1 MKKITKRLT
10 AAAMAAVMA
19 ATVTAVSLTNA
30 SATKNPDD
38 TYTQSRGVE
47 AKAYRFAMPGC
58 WQSDYWRQNENC
70 AGIYW
75 WTGADTPGT
84 VYSHD
89 WPGYKMSKVSE
100 AGVDNL
106 YSSPVPADAY
116 MIIINNHIDG
126 GMPGQP
132 NFLQER
138 FDAAC
143 NTNDTQSVYYAFM
156 ESPYYTKDLWKY
168 VWDKAADE
176 VGRTID
182 WSDDETR
189 MTSEEA
195 TQISNIYDELQEA
208 VEDDD
213 FVLDIPEF
221 GQYAKNFYVEMENGD
236 GIAQSFDNMVYV
248 VNLDPNTNVISTTIT
263 PEGKITYGGDWFFYY
278 GNGEYGTWPTKEL
291 LAEHTGIIFDDNGNP
306 VLPFGSDMVIDEYG
320 TINRVVTTRDGI
332 QQKLMVA
339 GNFTGKYYSDIP
351 TPDVP
356 STCSVTTTPYE
367 HPVGGKIYFEVN
379 PDLWKNFNT
388 ITLYIYE
395 HNGDALITWGSKK
408 GKMTDEGN
416 YLWSFDFDAKGIEL
430 YPSKQYG
437 IIFTADW
444 GVQTCDIIFDTS
456 IIGDTAYCTGNMVE
470 NNVDSN
476 KKSCDVRWKNAD
488 PEIYAPPV
496 CITAIGN
503 IVGEAL
509 WAGTTYYDM
518 LVNFIKS
525 DGPDGLANALKY
537 NGKTAQQTLDDI
549 SDRWGLSSDDVER
562 AIREAGKEGNVDWR
576 NPNAPT
582 IPTNNSTD
590 ITSGFSFAKLDDG
603 TLMITDCTLQK
614 AYITI
619 PAVARVRVSNYDESV
634 GSQDITEPWFEPTT
648 EPPEQIERYEPTT
661 AVPTTEVPATA
672 APMTYP
678 QPITSPAT
686 YVMATTVPQSST
698 ILPRYRIEELPV
710 SAIGDWAF
718 ANNKYVETVEIPDS
732 IKKIGK
738 GAFYNCVKLQSI
750 TIPEGVTALSANT
763 FEKCLYLEEVN
774 LGSKLKSIGDEA
786 YYDCRRLRTLDIPAS
801 VTEIGEEAFTNCRSL
816 TNLTIPDGVKKLG
829 DENSVGY
836 GMFENCKN
844 LSWITVPASVDY
856 INPDTFDGCGSLT
869 ICGEK
874 NSAAQEFASNNNI
887 LFRVI
892 NEPDCMVGD
901 INGNG
906 TVTIDDATM
915 VQKAVA
921 EMVVLTGTQTL
932 AADADGDG
940 VVNINDATMIQKYIA
955 ELVDHLG

>member
-1 MKKITKRLT
+1 MKKITKRIT
-10 AAAMAAVMA
+10 AAATAAVMA
-19 ATVTAVSLTNA
+19 VTVTAVSLTNA

-38 TYTQSRGVE
+38 TYTPSPRVE
-47 AKAYRFAMPGC
+47 AKTYRFAMPGC

-75 WTGADTPGT
+75 WTGADTPGE
-84 VYSHD
+84 VYSHG
-89 WPGYKMSKVSE
+89 WPGYKMSKAAE

-106 YSSPVPADAY
+106 YSSPVPADAN

-168 VWDKAADE
+168 AWDKAADE

-195 TQISNIYDELQEA
+195 TQISDIYDELLEA
-208 VEDDD
+208 VDDDD

-221 GQYAKNFYVEMENGD
+221 GNYAKNFYVETENGD

-248 VNLDPNTNVISTTIT
+248 VNLDPNTINISTTLI
-263 PEGKITYGGDWFFYY
+263 PEGKITYSGDWFFYY

-291 LAEHTGIIFDDNGNP
+291 LEEHTGIFFDGNGNP
-306 VLPFGSDMVIDEYG
+306 VLPEGSDMVVDQYG
-320 TINRVVTTRDGI
+320 TINRVVTTRDGV

-339 GNFTGKYYSDIP
+339 GNFSHDCYTNNPTVPEPTGSN
-351 TPDVP
+351 PDQP
-356 STCSVTTTPYE
+356 SYPSYNPPQGQPGTYLGTNS
-367 HPVGGKIYFEVN
+367 IYFYVN
-379 PDLWKNFNT
+379 DNLWKNFNN
-388 ITLYIYE
+388 ITMYIYE
-395 HNGDALITWGSKK
+395 HNGDACITWGSKK
-408 GKMTDEGN
+408 GNMTNCGN
-416 YLWSFDFDAKGIEL
+416 GFWGFDFDAKGIEL
-430 YPSKQYG
+430 DPSKQYG

-456 IIGDTAYCTGNMVE
+456 IMGDTAYCIANMVE

-476 KKSCDVRWKNAD
+476 KKSYDVRWKNAD
-488 PEIYAPPV
+488 PQKYAPPV

-525 DGPDGLANALKY
+525 DGPDGLENALRY

-549 SDRWGLSSDDVER
+549 SDRWGLSSDDVEK
-562 AIREAGKEGNVDWR
+562 AIRESGKTVDWD
-576 NPNAPT
+576 
-582 IPTNNSTD
+582 NSN
-590 ITSGFSFAKLDDG
+590 SGSSSSGSSSSSGTWSNLLSFTVKVDG
-603 TLMITDCTLQK
+603 TLELTNCSGKID
-614 AYITI
+614 
-619 PAVARVRVSNYDESV
+619 
-634 GSQDITEPWFEPTT
+634 
-648 EPPEQIERYEPTT
+648 
-661 AVPTTEVPATA
+661 EVPAV
-672 APMTYP
+672 YP
-678 QPITSPAT
+678 ENIRYSVNNPFATGNEVIDYKNTPVTS
-686 YVMATTVPQSST
+686 
-698 ILPRYRIEELPV
+698 
-710 SAIGDWAF
+710 IGDWAF

-774 LGSKLKSIGDEA
+774 LGSQLKSIGDEA
-786 YYDCRRLRTLDIPAS
+786 FYDCRRLRTLDIPAS

-816 TNLTIPDGVKKLG
+816 TNLNIPDGVKKLG

-844 LSWITVPASVDY
+844 LSQITVPASVSY

>member
-1 MKKITKRLT
+1 MKKITKRIT
-10 AAAMAAVMA
+10 AAATAAVMA
-19 ATVTAVSLTNA
+19 VTVTAVSLTNA

-38 TYTQSRGVE
+38 TYTPSRGVE
-47 AKAYRFAMPGC
+47 AKTYRFAMPGC

-75 WTGADTPGT
+75 WTGADTPGSVFT
-84 VYSHD
+84 HD
-89 WPGYKMSKVSE
+89 WPGYKMTRVAE
-100 AGVDNL
+100 AGVENL
-106 YSSPVPADAY
+106 YSSPVPADANQ
-116 MIIINNHIDG
+116 IIINNHIDG
-126 GMPGQP
+126 GMPGTEG
-132 NFLQER
+132 FLQER

-143 NTNDTQSVYYAFM
+143 QINDTQSVYYAFM

-168 VWDKAADE
+168 AWDKAADE

-195 TQISNIYDELQEA
+195 TQISDIYDELLEA
-208 VEDDD
+208 VDDDD

-221 GQYAKNFYVEMENGD
+221 GNYAKNFYVETENGD

-248 VNLDPNTNVISTTIT
+248 VNLDPNTINISTTLI
-263 PEGKITYGGDWFFYY
+263 PEGKITYSGDWFFYY

-291 LAEHTGIIFDDNGNP
+291 LAEHTGITFDGNGSP
-306 VLPFGSDMVIDEYG
+306 VLPEGSDMVVDDYG
-320 TINRVVTTRDGI
+320 TINRVVTTRDGV

-351 TPDVP
+351 TPDVPSTGGNSTPYEP

-379 PDLWKNFNT
+379 PDLWKNFKI
-388 ITLYIYE
+388 ITMYLYE

-408 GKMTDEGN
+408 GNMIYEGN
-416 YLWSFDFDAKGIEL
+416 NIWSFDFGAKGIGL

-456 IIGDTAYCTGNMVE
+456 IMGDTAYCTGDLVE
-470 NNVDSN
+470 NSVDSN
-476 KKSCDVRWKNAD
+476 KRSYDVRWKNAD
-488 PEIYAPPV
+488 PEKYAPPV

-503 IVGEAL
+503 IIGNAY
-509 WAGTTYYDM
+509 WAGTTPYDM

-525 DGPDGLANALKY
+525 DGADGLNNALKY

-549 SDRWGLSSDDVER
+549 SDRWGLSSDDVEK
-562 AIREAGKEGNVDWR
+562 AIRESGKTVDWD
-576 NPNAPT
+576 
-582 IPTNNSTD
+582 NSN
-590 ITSGFSFAKLDDG
+590 SGSSSSGSSSSGTAAWSNLLSFTVKVDG
-603 TLMITDCTLQK
+603 TLELTNCSGKID
-614 AYITI
+614 
-619 PAVARVRVSNYDESV
+619 
-634 GSQDITEPWFEPTT
+634 
-648 EPPEQIERYEPTT
+648 
-661 AVPTTEVPATA
+661 EVPAV
-672 APMTYP
+672 YP
-678 QPITSPAT
+678 ENIRYSVNNPFATGNEVIDYKNTPVTS
-686 YVMATTVPQSST
+686 
-698 ILPRYRIEELPV
+698 
-710 SAIGDWAF
+710 IGDWAF

-774 LGSKLKSIGDEA
+774 LGSQLKSIGDEA
-786 YYDCRRLRTLDIPAS
+786 FYDCRRLRTLDIPAS

>member
-1 MKKITKRLT
+1 MKKITKRIT
-10 AAAMAAVMA
+10 AAATAAVMA
-19 ATVTAVSLTNA
+19 VTVTAVSLTNA

-38 TYTQSRGVE
+38 TYTPSRGVE
-47 AKAYRFAMPGC
+47 AKTYRFAMPGC

-75 WTGADTPGT
+75 WTGADTPGSVFT
-84 VYSHD
+84 HD
-89 WPGYKMSKVSE
+89 WPGYKMTRVAE
-100 AGVDNL
+100 AGVENL
-106 YSSPVPADAY
+106 YSSPVPADAN
-116 MIIINNHIDG
+116 MIVINNHIDG

-168 VWDKAADE
+168 AWDKAADE

-195 TQISNIYDELQEA
+195 TQISDIYDELLEA
-208 VEDDD
+208 VDDDD

-221 GQYAKNFYVEMENGD
+221 GNYAKNFYVETENGD

-248 VNLDPNTNVISTTIT
+248 VNLDPNTINISTTLI

-291 LAEHTGIIFDDNGNP
+291 LEEHTGIFFDGNGNP
-306 VLPFGSDMVIDEYG
+306 VLREGSDMVVDDYG
-320 TINRVVTTRDGI
+320 TINRVVTTRDGV

-339 GNFTGKYYSDIP
+339 GNFSHDYYTNNPTVPEPTGSN
-351 TPDVP
+351 PDQP
-356 STCSVTTTPYE
+356 SYPSYNPPQGQPGTYLGTNS
-367 HPVGGKIYFEVN
+367 IYFYVN
-379 PDLWKNFNT
+379 DNLWKNFNN
-388 ITLYIYE
+388 ITMYIYE
-395 HNGDALITWGSKK
+395 HNGDACITWGSKK
-408 GKMTDEGN
+408 GNMTNCGN
-416 YLWSFDFDAKGIEL
+416 GFWGFDFDAKGIEL
-430 YPSKQYG
+430 DPSKQYG

-456 IIGDTAYCTGNMVE
+456 IMGDTAYCIANMVE

-476 KKSCDVRWKNAD
+476 KKSYDVRWKNAD
-488 PEIYAPPV
+488 PQKYAPPV

-525 DGPDGLANALKY
+525 DGADGLANALRY

-549 SDRWGLSSDDVER
+549 SDRWGLSSDDVEK
-562 AIREAGKEGNVDWR
+562 AIRESGKTVDWD
-576 NPNAPT
+576 
-582 IPTNNSTD
+582 NSN
-590 ITSGFSFAKLDDG
+590 SGSSSSGSSSSGSGSSGTAAWSNLLSFTVKVDG
-603 TLMITDCTLQK
+603 TLELTNCSGKID
-614 AYITI
+614 
-619 PAVARVRVSNYDESV
+619 
-634 GSQDITEPWFEPTT
+634 
-648 EPPEQIERYEPTT
+648 
-661 AVPTTEVPATA
+661 EVPAV
-672 APMTYP
+672 YP
-678 QPITSPAT
+678 ENIRYSVNNPFATGNEVIDYKNTPVTS
-686 YVMATTVPQSST
+686 
-698 ILPRYRIEELPV
+698 
-710 SAIGDWAF
+710 IGDWAF

-774 LGSKLKSIGDEA
+774 LGSQLKSIGDEA
-786 YYDCRRLRTLDIPAS
+786 FYDCRRLRTLDIPAS

-844 LSWITVPASVDY
+844 LSEITIPASVSY

>member
-1 MKKITKRLT
+1 MKKITKRIT
-10 AAAMAAVMA
+10 AAATAAVMA
-19 ATVTAVSLTNA
+19 VTVTAVSLTNA

-38 TYTQSRGVE
+38 TYTPSRGVE
-47 AKAYRFAMPGC
+47 AKTYRFAMPGC

-75 WTGADTPGT
+75 WTGADTPGSVFT
-84 VYSHD
+84 HD
-89 WPGYKMSKVSE
+89 WPGYKMTRVAE
-100 AGVDNL
+100 AGVENL
-106 YSSPVPADAY
+106 YSSPVPADANQ
-116 MIIINNHIDG
+116 IIINNHIDG
-126 GMPGQP
+126 GMPGTEG
-132 NFLQER
+132 FLQER

-143 NTNDTQSVYYAFM
+143 QINDTQSVYYAFM

-168 VWDKAADE
+168 AWDKAADE

-195 TQISNIYDELQEA
+195 TQISDIYDELLEA
-208 VEDDD
+208 VDDDD

-221 GQYAKNFYVEMENGD
+221 GNYAKNFYVETENGD
-236 GIAQSFDNMVYV
+236 GVAQSFDNMVYV
-248 VNLDPNTNVISTTIT
+248 VNLDPNTNIISTTIT
-263 PEGKITYGGDWFFYY
+263 PEGKVTYSGEWFFYY

-291 LAEHTGIIFDDNGNP
+291 LAEHTGITFDDYGNP
-306 VLPFGSDMVIDEYG
+306 VLPENSDMVVDEYG
-320 TINRVVTTRDGI
+320 TINRVVTTRDGV

-339 GNFTGKYYSDIP
+339 GNFSHDCYTNNPTVPEPTGSN
-351 TPDVP
+351 PDQP
-356 STCSVTTTPYE
+356 SYPSYNPPQGQPGTYLGTNS
-367 HPVGGKIYFEVN
+367 IYFYVN
-379 PDLWKNFNT
+379 DNLWKNFNN
-388 ITLYIYE
+388 ITMYIYE
-395 HNGDALITWGSKK
+395 HNGDACITWGSKK
-408 GKMTDEGN
+408 GNMTNCGN
-416 YLWSFDFDAKGIEL
+416 GFWGFDFDAKGIEL
-430 YPSKQYG
+430 DPSKQYG

-456 IIGDTAYCTGNMVE
+456 IMGDTAYCIANMVE

-476 KKSCDVRWKNAD
+476 KKSYDVRWKNAD
-488 PEIYAPPV
+488 PQKYAPPV

-525 DGPDGLANALKY
+525 DGPDGLENALRY

-549 SDRWGLSSDDVER
+549 SDRWGLSSDDVEK
-562 AIREAGKEGNVDWR
+562 AIRESGKTVDWD
-576 NPNAPT
+576 
-582 IPTNNSTD
+582 NSN
-590 ITSGFSFAKLDDG
+590 SGSSSSGSSSSSGTWSNLLSFTVKVDG
-603 TLMITDCTLQK
+603 TLELTNCSGKID
-614 AYITI
+614 
-619 PAVARVRVSNYDESV
+619 
-634 GSQDITEPWFEPTT
+634 
-648 EPPEQIERYEPTT
+648 
-661 AVPTTEVPATA
+661 EVPAV
-672 APMTYP
+672 YP
-678 QPITSPAT
+678 ENIRYSVNNPFATGNEVIDYKNTPVTS
-686 YVMATTVPQSST
+686 
-698 ILPRYRIEELPV
+698 
-710 SAIGDWAF
+710 IGDWAF

-774 LGSKLKSIGDEA
+774 LGSQLKSIGDEA
-786 YYDCRRLRTLDIPAS
+786 FYDCRRLRTLDIPAS

>member
-1 MKKITKRLT
+1 MKKITKRIT
-10 AAAMAAVMA
+10 AAATAAVMA
-19 ATVTAVSLTNA
+19 VTVTAVSLTNA

-38 TYTQSRGVE
+38 TYTPSQGVE
-47 AKAYRFAMPGC
+47 AKTYRFAMPGC
-58 WQSDYWRQNENC
+58 WQSDYWSWNENC

-75 WTGADTPGT
+75 WTGHDTPGT
-84 VYSHD
+84 VFSHD

-106 YSSPVPADAY
+106 YSSPVPADAN

-126 GMPGQP
+126 GMPRTEG
-132 NFLQER
+132 FLQER
-138 FDAAC
+138 YDGAC
-143 NTNDTQSVYYAFM
+143 QSIEIPAQYYAFM

-176 VGRTID
+176 VGMERVY
-182 WSDDETR
+182 WSDDETQ
-189 MTSEEA
+189 MTLKEA
-195 TQISNIYDELQEA
+195 TQISNIYDELLDWE
-208 VEDDD
+208 VE
-213 FVLDIPEF
+213 LDIPEF

-236 GIAQSFDNMVYV
+236 GITQSFDNMVYV
-248 VNLDPNTNVISTTIT
+248 VNLDPNTMTISTTIT

-291 LAEHTGIIFDDNGNP
+291 LAEHTGIIFDGNGSP
-306 VLPFGSDMVIDEYG
+306 VLPEGSDMVIDEYG
-320 TINRVVTTRDGI
+320 TINRVVTTRDGVRK
-332 QQKLMVA
+332 KLMVA
-339 GNFTGKYYSDIP
+339 GNFSGKYSSDL
-351 TPDVP
+351 TPYVP
-356 STCSVTTTPYE
+356 STTGGIATPDE
-367 HPVGGKIYFEVN
+367 PSVGGKIYFRVN
-379 PDLWKNFNT
+379 PDLWEHFNT
-388 ITLYIYE
+388 ITMYLYE
-395 HNGDALITWGSKK
+395 HNGNALITWGSKN
-408 GKMTDEGN
+408 GNMTNEGN
-416 YLWSFDFDAKGIEL
+416 YIWSFDFNAKGIGL

-437 IIFTADW
+437 IIFTGDW

-456 IIGDTAYCTGNMVE
+456 IMGDTAYCTGNMVE
-470 NNVDSN
+470 NNVDFN
-476 KKSCDVRWKNAD
+476 KKSYDVRWKNAD
-488 PEIYAPPV
+488 PQKYAPPV
-496 CITAIGN
+496 SITALGNVIGN
-503 IVGEAL
+503 AY
-509 WAGTTYYDM
+509 WADTTPYDM
-518 LVNFIKS
+518 LLNFIKS
-525 DGPDGLANALKY
+525 DGKDGLANALRY
-537 NGKTAQQTLDDI
+537 NRKTAQKTLDDAAAAL
-549 SDRWGLSSDDVER
+549 GLSAEDVER
-562 AIREAGKEGNVDWR
+562 AIEESGKDIDW
-576 NPNAPT
+576 NGKDVGT
-582 IPTNNSTD
+582 ITKN
-590 ITSGFSFAKLDDG
+590 GFSYIRLDDG
-603 TLMITDCTLQK
+603 TYMITDYSKLSTK
-614 AYITI
+614 IKI
-619 PAVARVRVSNYDESV
+619 PATIRVLADDDDDTV
-634 GSQDITEPWFEPTT
+634 GSYYEEPTT
-648 EPPEQIERYEPTT
+648 EPPEPTTVPPTTAPPTTVPYEPITTVVPYEPTT
-661 AVPTTEVPATA
+661 AAPTTSPKPAYKDA
-672 APMTYP
+672 
-678 QPITSPAT
+678 
-686 YVMATTVPQSST
+686 V
-698 ILPRYRIEELPV
+698 V

-786 YYDCRRLRTLDIPAS
+786 FYDCRRLRTLDIPAS
-801 VTEIGEEAFTNCRSL
+801 VKNIGEEAFTNCRSL
-816 TNLTIPDGVKKLG
+816 TSLTIPDGVKKLG

-844 LSWITVPASVDY
+844 LSQITVPASVSY

-906 TVTIDDATM
+906 TVSIDDATM

-921 EMVVLTGTQTL
+921 EMVVLTGAQTL

>member
-1 MKKITKRLT
+1 MKKITKRIT
-10 AAAMAAVMA
+10 AAATAAVMA
-19 ATVTAVSLTNA
+19 VTVTAVSLTNA

-38 TYTQSRGVE
+38 TYTPSRGVE
-47 AKAYRFAMPGC
+47 AKTYRFAMPGC

-75 WTGADTPGT
+75 WTGADTPGSVFT
-84 VYSHD
+84 HD
-89 WPGYKMSKVSE
+89 WPGYKMTRVAE
-100 AGVDNL
+100 AGVENL
-106 YSSPVPADAY
+106 YSSPVPADANQ
-116 MIIINNHIDG
+116 IIINNHIDG
-126 GMPGQP
+126 GMPGTEG
-132 NFLQER
+132 FLQER

-143 NTNDTQSVYYAFM
+143 QINDTQSVYYAFM

-168 VWDKAADE
+168 AWDKAADE

-195 TQISNIYDELQEA
+195 TQISDIYDELLEA
-208 VEDDD
+208 VDDDD

-221 GQYAKNFYVEMENGD
+221 GNYAKNFYVETENGD

-248 VNLDPNTNVISTTIT
+248 VNLDPNTINISTTLI
-263 PEGKITYGGDWFFYY
+263 PEGKITYSGDWFFYY

-291 LAEHTGIIFDDNGNP
+291 LAEHTGITFDGNGSP
-306 VLPFGSDMVIDEYG
+306 VLPEGSDMVVDDYG
-320 TINRVVTTRDGI
+320 TINRVVTTRDGV

-339 GNFTGKYYSDIP
+339 GNFSHDYYTNNPTVPEPTGSN
-351 TPDVP
+351 PDQP
-356 STCSVTTTPYE
+356 SYPSYNPPQGQPGTYLGTNS
-367 HPVGGKIYFEVN
+367 IYFYVN
-379 PDLWKNFNT
+379 DNLWKNFNN
-388 ITLYIYE
+388 ITMYIYE
-395 HNGDALITWGSKK
+395 HNGDACITWGSKK
-408 GKMTDEGN
+408 GNMTNCGN
-416 YLWSFDFDAKGIEL
+416 GFWGFDFDAKGIEL
-430 YPSKQYG
+430 DPSKQYG

-456 IIGDTAYCTGNMVE
+456 IMGDTAYCTGDLVE
-470 NNVDSN
+470 NSVDSN
-476 KKSCDVRWKNAD
+476 KRSYDVRWKNAD
-488 PEIYAPPV
+488 PEKYAPPV

-503 IVGEAL
+503 IIGNAY
-509 WAGTTYYDM
+509 WAGTTPYDM

-525 DGPDGLANALKY
+525 DGADGLNNALKY

-549 SDRWGLSSDDVER
+549 SDRWGLSSDDVEK
-562 AIREAGKEGNVDWR
+562 AIRESGKTVDWD
-576 NPNAPT
+576 
-582 IPTNNSTD
+582 NSN
-590 ITSGFSFAKLDDG
+590 SGSSSSGSSSSSGTWSNLLSFTVKVDG
-603 TLMITDCTLQK
+603 TLELTNCSGKID
-614 AYITI
+614 
-619 PAVARVRVSNYDESV
+619 
-634 GSQDITEPWFEPTT
+634 
-648 EPPEQIERYEPTT
+648 
-661 AVPTTEVPATA
+661 EVPAV
-672 APMTYP
+672 YP
-678 QPITSPAT
+678 ENIRYSVNNPFATGNEVIDYKNTPVTS
-686 YVMATTVPQSST
+686 
-698 ILPRYRIEELPV
+698 
-710 SAIGDWAF
+710 IGDWAF

-786 YYDCRRLRTLDIPAS
+786 FYDCRRLRTLDIPAS

>member
-1 MKKITKRLT
+1 MKKITKRIT
-10 AAAMAAVMA
+10 AAATAAVMA

-38 TYTQSRGVE
+38 TYTPSRGVE
-47 AKAYRFAMPGC
+47 AKNYRFAMPGC

-106 YSSPVPADAY
+106 YSSPVPADANQ
-116 MIIINNHIDG
+116 IIINNHIDG
-126 GMPGQP
+126 GMPGTEG
-132 NFLQER
+132 FLQER

-143 NTNDTQSVYYAFM
+143 QINDTQSVYYAFM
-156 ESPYYTKDLWKY
+156 ESPYYTKDIWKY

-189 MTSEEA
+189 MTQVEA
-195 TQISNIYDELQEA
+195 SQISDIYDELQAA

-248 VNLDPNTNVISTTIT
+248 VNLDPNTMTISTTIT
-263 PEGKITYGGDWFFYY
+263 PEGKVTYSGEWFFYY

-291 LAEHTGIIFDDNGNP
+291 LEEHTGIFFDDYGNP
-306 VLPFGSDMVIDEYG
+306 VLPENSDMVIDQYG

-339 GNFTGKYYSDIP
+339 GNFSHDYYTNNPTVPEPTGSN
-351 TPDVP
+351 PDQP
-356 STCSVTTTPYE
+356 SYPSYDPPQGQPGTYLGTNS
-367 HPVGGKIYFEVN
+367 IYFYVN
-379 PDLWKNFNT
+379 DNLWKNFRT
-388 ITLYIYE
+388 ITMYIYPR
-395 HNGDALITWGSKK
+395 GDSSLITWGSKK
-408 GKMTDEGN
+408 GLMTNCGN
-416 YLWSFDFDAKGIEL
+416 GFWGYDFDAKGIGL
-430 YPSKQYG
+430 YPGKQYG

-444 GVQTCDIIFDTS
+444 GIQTCDIIFDTS

-476 KKSCDVRWKNAD
+476 KKSYDVRWKYAN

-503 IVGEAL
+503 IIGNAY
-509 WAGTTYYDM
+509 WADTTPYDM

-525 DGPDGLANALKY
+525 DGKDGLNNALKY
-537 NGKTAQQTLDDI
+537 NGKTAQQTINDTAAAL
-549 SDRWGLSSDDVER
+549 RLSAEDVER
-562 AIREAGKEGNVDWR
+562 AIEESGKYFDWNGKYVDEG
-576 NPNAPT
+576 T
-582 IPTNNSTD
+582 IEK
-590 ITSGFSFAKLDDG
+590 IGFSFAKLDDG
-603 TLMITDCTLQK
+603 TYMITDCSKQVSK
-614 AYITI
+614 IKI
-619 PAVARVRVSNYDESV
+619 PATIRVLADDDDDTVGSYYDE
-634 GSQDITEPWFEPTT
+634 EPTT
-648 EPPEQIERYEPTT
+648 EPPEPTTVPPTT
-661 AVPTTEVPATA
+661 AASTTAPPTTVPPTTVPYEPATA
-672 APMTYP
+672 V
-678 QPITSPAT
+678 PI
-686 YVMATTVPQSST
+686 TVPQIAT
-698 ILPRYRIEELPV
+698 NPPQPKYKDAVV

-732 IKKIGK
+732 IKNIGK

-786 YYDCRRLRTLDIPAS
+786 FYDCRRLRTLDIPAS
-801 VTEIGEEAFTNCRSL
+801 VTGIGEETFTNCRSL

-829 DENSVGY
+829 DESSVGY

-844 LSWITVPASVDY
+844 LSQITVPASVSY

-906 TVTIDDATM
+906 TVSIDDATM

-921 EMVVLTGTQTL
+921 EMVVLTGAQTL

>member
-1 MKKITKRLT
+1 MKKFTKRLT

-19 ATVTAVSLTNA
+19 TTVTTVGMTNA
-30 SATKNPDD
+30 SAIKNADD
-38 TYTQSRGVE
+38 TYTPGSGVK
-47 AKAYRFAMPGC
+47 AKTYNFAMPGC

-75 WTGADTPGT
+75 WTGADTPGSVFT
-84 VYSHD
+84 HD
-89 WPGYKMSKVSE
+89 WPGYKMTRVAE
-100 AGVDNL
+100 AGVENL
-106 YSSPVPADAY
+106 YSSPVPADAN
-116 MIIINNHIDG
+116 MIVINNHIDG

-168 VWDKAADE
+168 AWDKAADE

-195 TQISNIYDELQEA
+195 TQISDIYDELLEA
-208 VEDDD
+208 VDDDD

-221 GQYAKNFYVEMENGD
+221 GNYAKNFYVETENGD

-248 VNLDPNTNVISTTIT
+248 VNLDPNTINISTTLI

-291 LAEHTGIIFDDNGNP
+291 LEEHTGIFFDGNGNP
-306 VLPFGSDMVIDEYG
+306 VLREGSDMVVDDYG
-320 TINRVVTTRDGI
+320 TINRVVTTRDGV

-339 GNFTGKYYSDIP
+339 GNFSHDYYTNNPTVPEPTGSN
-351 TPDVP
+351 PDQP
-356 STCSVTTTPYE
+356 SYPSYNPPQGQPGTYLGTNS
-367 HPVGGKIYFEVN
+367 IYFYVN
-379 PDLWKNFNT
+379 DNLWKNFNN
-388 ITLYIYE
+388 ITMYIYE
-395 HNGDALITWGSKK
+395 HNGDACITWGSKK
-408 GKMTDEGN
+408 GNMTNCGN
-416 YLWSFDFDAKGIEL
+416 GFWGFDFDAKGIEL
-430 YPSKQYG
+430 DPSKQYG

-456 IIGDTAYCTGNMVE
+456 IMGDTAYCIANMVE

-476 KKSCDVRWKNAD
+476 KKSYDVRWKNAD
-488 PEIYAPPV
+488 PQKYAPPV

-525 DGPDGLANALKY
+525 DGADGLANALRY

-549 SDRWGLSSDDVER
+549 SDRWGLSSDDVEK
-562 AIREAGKEGNVDWR
+562 AIRESGKTVDWD
-576 NPNAPT
+576 
-582 IPTNNSTD
+582 NSN
-590 ITSGFSFAKLDDG
+590 SGSSSSGSSSSGTAAWSNLLSFTVKVDG
-603 TLMITDCTLQK
+603 TLELTNCSGKID
-614 AYITI
+614 
-619 PAVARVRVSNYDESV
+619 
-634 GSQDITEPWFEPTT
+634 
-648 EPPEQIERYEPTT
+648 
-661 AVPTTEVPATA
+661 EVPAV
-672 APMTYP
+672 YP
-678 QPITSPAT
+678 ENIRYSVNNPFATGNEVIDYKNTPVTS
-686 YVMATTVPQSST
+686 
-698 ILPRYRIEELPV
+698 
-710 SAIGDWAF
+710 IGDWAF

-774 LGSKLKSIGDEA
+774 LGSQLKSIGDEA
-786 YYDCRRLRTLDIPAS
+786 FYDCRRLRTLDIPAS

-844 LSWITVPASVDY
+844 LSEITIPASVSY

>member
-1 MKKITKRLT
+1 MKKITKRIT
-10 AAAMAAVMA
+10 AAATAAVMA
-19 ATVTAVSLTNA
+19 VTVTAVSLTNA

-38 TYTQSRGVE
+38 TYTPSRGVE
-47 AKAYRFAMPGC
+47 AKTYRFAMPGC

-75 WTGADTPGT
+75 WTGADTPGSVFT
-84 VYSHD
+84 HD
-89 WPGYKMSKVSE
+89 WPGYKMTRVAE
-100 AGVDNL
+100 AGVENL
-106 YSSPVPADAY
+106 YSSPVPADAN
-116 MIIINNHIDG
+116 MIVINNHIDG

-168 VWDKAADE
+168 AWDKAADE

-195 TQISNIYDELQEA
+195 TQISDIYDELLEA
-208 VEDDD
+208 VDDDD

-221 GQYAKNFYVEMENGD
+221 GNYAKNFYVETENGD

-248 VNLDPNTNVISTTIT
+248 VNLDPNTINISTTLI
-263 PEGKITYGGDWFFYY
+263 PEGKITYSGDWFFYY

-291 LAEHTGIIFDDNGNP
+291 LAEHTGITFDGNGSP
-306 VLPFGSDMVIDEYG
+306 VLPEGSDMVVDDYG
-320 TINRVVTTRDGI
+320 TINRVVTTRDGV

-339 GNFTGKYYSDIP
+339 GNFTGKYSSDL
-351 TPDVP
+351 TPYVP
-356 STCSVTTTPYE
+356 STTGGIATPDE
-367 HPVGGKIYFEVN
+367 PSVGGKIYFEVN
-379 PDLWKNFNT
+379 PDLWKNFT
-388 ITLYIYE
+388 IITMYLYE

-408 GKMTDEGN
+408 GNMIYEGN
-416 YLWSFDFDAKGIEL
+416 NIWSFDFGAKGIGL

-456 IIGDTAYCTGNMVE
+456 IMGDTAYCTGDLVE
-470 NNVDSN
+470 NSVDSN
-476 KKSCDVRWKNAD
+476 KRSYDVRWKNAD
-488 PEIYAPPV
+488 PEKYAPPV

-503 IVGEAL
+503 IIGNAY
-509 WAGTTYYDM
+509 WAGTTPYDM

-525 DGPDGLANALKY
+525 DGADGLNNALKY

-549 SDRWGLSSDDVER
+549 SDRWGLSSDDVEK
-562 AIREAGKEGNVDWR
+562 AIRESGKTVDWD
-576 NPNAPT
+576 
-582 IPTNNSTD
+582 NSN
-590 ITSGFSFAKLDDG
+590 SGSSSSGSNSGSSSSGTAAWSNLLSFTVKVDG
-603 TLMITDCTLQK
+603 TLELTNCSGKID
-614 AYITI
+614 
-619 PAVARVRVSNYDESV
+619 
-634 GSQDITEPWFEPTT
+634 
-648 EPPEQIERYEPTT
+648 
-661 AVPTTEVPATA
+661 EVPAV
-672 APMTYP
+672 YP
-678 QPITSPAT
+678 ENIRYSVNNPFATGNEVIDYKNTPVTS
-686 YVMATTVPQSST
+686 
-698 ILPRYRIEELPV
+698 
-710 SAIGDWAF
+710 IGDWAF

-774 LGSKLKSIGDEA
+774 LGSQLKSIGDEA
-786 YYDCRRLRTLDIPAS
+786 FYDCRRLRTLDIPAS

-906 TVTIDDATM
+906 TVSIDDATM

-921 EMVVLTGTQTL
+921 EMVVLTGAQTL

>member
-1 MKKITKRLT
+1 
-10 AAAMAAVMA
+10 
-19 ATVTAVSLTNA
+19 
-30 SATKNPDD
+30 
-38 TYTQSRGVE
+38 
-47 AKAYRFAMPGC
+47 
-58 WQSDYWRQNENC
+58 
-70 AGIYW
+70 
-75 WTGADTPGT
+75 
-84 VYSHD
+84 
-89 WPGYKMSKVSE
+89 MSKVSE

-106 YSSPVPADAY
+106 YSSPVPADANQ
-116 MIIINNHIDG
+116 IIINNHIDG
-126 GMPGQP
+126 GMPGTEG
-132 NFLQER
+132 FLQER

-143 NTNDTQSVYYAFM
+143 QINDTQSVYYAFM
-156 ESPYYTKDLWKY
+156 ESPYYTKDIWKY

-176 VGRTID
+176 VGRIID

-189 MTSEEA
+189 MTQVEA
-195 TQISNIYDELQEA
+195 SQISDIYDELQAA

-248 VNLDPNTNVISTTIT
+248 VNLDPNTNIISTTIT
-263 PEGKITYGGDWFFYY
+263 PEGKVTYSGEWFFYY

-291 LAEHTGIIFDDNGNP
+291 LAEHTGITFDDYGNP
-306 VLPFGSDMVIDEYG
+306 VLPENSDMVVDEYG
-320 TINRVVTTRDGI
+320 TINRVVTTRDGV

-339 GNFTGKYYSDIP
+339 GNFSHDCYTNNPTVPEPTGSN
-351 TPDVP
+351 PDQP
-356 STCSVTTTPYE
+356 SYPSYDPPQGQPGTYLGTNS
-367 HPVGGKIYFEVN
+367 IYFYVN
-379 PDLWKNFNT
+379 DNLWKNFNN
-388 ITLYIYE
+388 ITMYIYE
-395 HNGDALITWGSKK
+395 HNGDAWITWGSKK
-408 GKMTDEGN
+408 GNMTNCGN
-416 YLWSFDFDAKGIEL
+416 GFWGFDFDAKGIEL
-430 YPSKQYG
+430 DPSKQYG

-525 DGPDGLANALKY
+525 DGPDGLENALRY

-549 SDRWGLSSDDVER
+549 SDRWGLSSDDVEK
-562 AIREAGKEGNVDWR
+562 AIRESGKTVDWD
-576 NPNAPT
+576 
-582 IPTNNSTD
+582 NSN
-590 ITSGFSFAKLDDG
+590 SGSSSSGSSSSSGTWSNLLSFTVKVDG
-603 TLMITDCTLQK
+603 TLELTNCSGKID
-614 AYITI
+614 
-619 PAVARVRVSNYDESV
+619 
-634 GSQDITEPWFEPTT
+634 
-648 EPPEQIERYEPTT
+648 
-661 AVPTTEVPATA
+661 EVPAV
-672 APMTYP
+672 YP
-678 QPITSPAT
+678 ENIRYSVNNPFATGNEVIDYKNTPVTS
-686 YVMATTVPQSST
+686 
-698 ILPRYRIEELPV
+698 
-710 SAIGDWAF
+710 IGDWAF

-774 LGSKLKSIGDEA
+774 LGSQLKSIGDEA
-786 YYDCRRLRTLDIPAS
+786 FYDCRRLRTLDIPAS

>member
-1 MKKITKRLT
+1 MFYEENHQTNYRCGNGSGYGSYRDGGQPDKRFRDQ
-10 AAAMAAVMA
+10 
-19 ATVTAVSLTNA
+19 
-30 SATKNPDD
+30 K
-38 TYTQSRGVE
+38 
-47 AKAYRFAMPGC
+47 PGC

-75 WTGADTPGT
+75 WTGADTPGE
-84 VYSHD
+84 VYSHA

-143 NTNDTQSVYYAFM
+143 QIKDTPAQYYAFM
-156 ESPYYTKDLWKY
+156 ESPYYSKDLWKY

-176 VGRTID
+176 VGTNRVD
-182 WSDDETR
+182 
-189 MTSEEA
+189 
-195 TQISNIYDELQEA
+195 IYDELLEA
-208 VEDDD
+208 VDDDD

-221 GQYAKNFYVEMENGD
+221 GNYAKNFYVETENGD
-236 GIAQSFDNMVYV
+236 GVAQSFDNMVYV
-248 VNLDPNTNVISTTIT
+248 VNLDPNTNIISTTIT
-263 PEGKITYGGDWFFYY
+263 PEGKVTYSGEWFFYY

-291 LAEHTGIIFDDNGNP
+291 LAEHTGITFDDYGNP
-306 VLPFGSDMVIDEYG
+306 VLPENSDMVVDEYG
-320 TINRVVTTRDGI
+320 TINRVVTTRDGV

-339 GNFTGKYYSDIP
+339 GNFSHDCYTNNPTVPEPTGSN
-351 TPDVP
+351 PDQP
-356 STCSVTTTPYE
+356 SYPSYNPPQGQPGTYLGTNS
-367 HPVGGKIYFEVN
+367 IYFYVN
-379 PDLWKNFNT
+379 DNLWKNFNN
-388 ITLYIYE
+388 ITMYIYE
-395 HNGDALITWGSKK
+395 HNGDACITWGSKK
-408 GKMTDEGN
+408 GNMTNCGN
-416 YLWSFDFDAKGIEL
+416 GFWGFDFDAKGIEL
-430 YPSKQYG
+430 DPSKQYG

-456 IIGDTAYCTGNMVE
+456 IMGDTAY
-470 NNVDSN
+470 S
-476 KKSCDVRWKNAD
+476 
-488 PEIYAPPV
+488 
-496 CITAIGN
+496 AIGN

-525 DGPDGLANALKY
+525 DGPDGLENALRY

-549 SDRWGLSSDDVER
+549 SDRWGLSSDDVEK
-562 AIREAGKEGNVDWR
+562 AIRESGKTVDWD
-576 NPNAPT
+576 
-582 IPTNNSTD
+582 NSN
-590 ITSGFSFAKLDDG
+590 SGSSSSGSSSSSGTWSNLLSFTVKVDG
-603 TLMITDCTLQK
+603 TLELTNCSGKID
-614 AYITI
+614 
-619 PAVARVRVSNYDESV
+619 
-634 GSQDITEPWFEPTT
+634 
-648 EPPEQIERYEPTT
+648 
-661 AVPTTEVPATA
+661 EVPAV
-672 APMTYP
+672 YP
-678 QPITSPAT
+678 ENIRYSVNNPFATGNEVIDYKNTPVTS
-686 YVMATTVPQSST
+686 
-698 ILPRYRIEELPV
+698 
-710 SAIGDWAF
+710 IGDWAF

-750 TIPEGVTALSANT
+750 T
-763 FEKCLYLEEVN
+763 
-774 LGSKLKSIGDEA
+774 KSIGDEA
-786 YYDCRRLRTLDIPAS
+786 FYDCRRLRTLDIPAS

>member
-1 MKKITKRLT
+1 MKKITKRIT
-10 AAAMAAVMA
+10 AAATAAVMA

-38 TYTQSRGVE
+38 TYTPSRGVE
-47 AKAYRFAMPGC
+47 AKTYRFAMPGC

-106 YSSPVPADAY
+106 YSSPVPADANQ
-116 MIIINNHIDG
+116 IIINNHIDG
-126 GMPGQP
+126 GMPGTEG
-132 NFLQER
+132 FLQER

-143 NTNDTQSVYYAFM
+143 QINDTQSVYYAFM
-156 ESPYYTKDLWKY
+156 ESPYYTKDIWKY

-176 VGRTID
+176 VGRIID

-189 MTSEEA
+189 MTQVEA
-195 TQISNIYDELQEA
+195 SQISDIYDELQAA

-221 GQYAKNFYVEMENGD
+221 GNYAKNFYVETENGD
-236 GIAQSFDNMVYV
+236 GVAQSFDNMVYV
-248 VNLDPNTNVISTTIT
+248 VNLDPNTINISTTLI

-278 GNGEYGTWPTKEL
+278 GSGEYGTWPTKEL
-291 LAEHTGIIFDDNGNP
+291 LAEHTGITFDGNGNP
-306 VLPFGSDMVIDEYG
+306 VLPEDSDMVVDDYG
-320 TINRVVTTRDGI
+320 TINRVVTTRDGV

-339 GNFTGKYYSDIP
+339 GNFSHDHYTNNPTVPEPTGSN
-351 TPDVP
+351 PDQP
-356 STCSVTTTPYE
+356 SYPSYNPPQGQPGTYLGTNS
-367 HPVGGKIYFEVN
+367 IYFYVN
-379 PDLWKNFNT
+379 DNLWKHFNN
-388 ITLYIYE
+388 ITMYIYE
-395 HNGDALITWGSKK
+395 HNGDACITWGSKK
-408 GKMTDEGN
+408 GNMTNCGN
-416 YLWSFDFDAKGIEL
+416 GFWGFDFDAKGIEL
-430 YPSKQYG
+430 DPSKQYG

-456 IIGDTAYCTGNMVE
+456 IMGDTAYCIANMVE

-476 KKSCDVRWKNAD
+476 KKSYDVRWKNAD
-488 PEIYAPPV
+488 PQKYAPPV

-525 DGPDGLANALKY
+525 DGADGLANALRY

-549 SDRWGLSSDDVER
+549 SDRWGLSSDDVEK
-562 AIREAGKEGNVDWR
+562 AIRESGKTVDWD
-576 NPNAPT
+576 
-582 IPTNNSTD
+582 NSN
-590 ITSGFSFAKLDDG
+590 SGSSSSGSGSSGTAAWSNLLSFTVRVDG
-603 TLMITDCTLQK
+603 TLELTNCSGKID
-614 AYITI
+614 
-619 PAVARVRVSNYDESV
+619 
-634 GSQDITEPWFEPTT
+634 
-648 EPPEQIERYEPTT
+648 
-661 AVPTTEVPATA
+661 EVPAV
-672 APMTYP
+672 YP
-678 QPITSPAT
+678 ENIRYSVNNPFATGNEVIDYKNTPVTS
-686 YVMATTVPQSST
+686 
-698 ILPRYRIEELPV
+698 
-710 SAIGDWAF
+710 IGDWAF

-750 TIPEGVTALSANT
+750 TIPEDVTALSANT

-786 YYDCRRLRTLDIPAS
+786 FYDCRRLRTLDIPAF

-844 LSWITVPASVDY
+844 LSQITVPASVSY

-874 NSAAQEFASNNNI
+874 NSAAQEFATINKI
-887 LFRVI
+887 YFKVI
-892 NEPDCMVGD
+892 SEPDCMVGD

-906 TVTIDDATM
+906 TVSIDDATM

-955 ELVDHLG
+955 ELIDHLG

>member
-1 MKKITKRLT
+1 MKKFTKRLT

-19 ATVTAVSLTNA
+19 TTVTTVGMTNA
-30 SATKNPDD
+30 SAIKNADD
-38 TYTQSRGVE
+38 TYTPGSGVK
-47 AKAYRFAMPGC
+47 AKTYNFAMPGC

-75 WTGADTPGT
+75 WTGADTPGSVFT
-84 VYSHD
+84 HD
-89 WPGYKMSKVSE
+89 WPGYKMTRVAE
-100 AGVDNL
+100 AGVENL
-106 YSSPVPADAY
+106 YSSPVPADANQ
-116 MIIINNHIDG
+116 IIINNHIDG
-126 GMPGQP
+126 GMPGTEG
-132 NFLQER
+132 FLQER

-143 NTNDTQSVYYAFM
+143 QINDTQSVYYAFM

-168 VWDKAADE
+168 AWDKAADE

-195 TQISNIYDELQEA
+195 TQISDIYDELLEA
-208 VEDDD
+208 VDDDD

-221 GQYAKNFYVEMENGD
+221 GNYAKNFYVETENGD

-248 VNLDPNTNVISTTIT
+248 VNLDPNTINISTTLI

-291 LAEHTGIIFDDNGNP
+291 LEEHTGIFFDGNGNP
-306 VLPFGSDMVIDEYG
+306 VLPEGSDMVVDDYG
-320 TINRVVTTRDGI
+320 TINRVVTTRDGV

-339 GNFTGKYYSDIP
+339 GNFTGKYSSNSGP
-351 TPDVP
+351 NVQ
-356 STCSVTTTPYE
+356 ST
-367 HPVGGKIYFEVN
+367 GDKIYFEVN
-379 PDLWKNFNT
+379 PNLWKTFKT
-388 ITLYIYE
+388 ITMYIYPHGE
-395 HNGDALITWGSKK
+395 SALITWGSKK
-408 GKMTDEGN
+408 GNMKNEGN
-416 YLWSFDFDAKGIEL
+416 NIWSFDFNAKGIEL
-430 YPSKQYG
+430 DSGKQYG
-437 IIFTADW
+437 IIFTGDW
-444 GVQTCDIIFDTS
+444 NVQTCDIIFDTS
-456 IIGDTAYCTGNMVE
+456 IMGDTAYCTGDLVE
-470 NNVDSN
+470 NSVDSN
-476 KKSCDVRWKNAD
+476 KKSYDVRWKNAD
-488 PEIYAPPV
+488 PEKYAPPV

-503 IVGEAL
+503 VIGNAY
-509 WAGTTYYDM
+509 WAGTTPYDM

-525 DGPDGLANALKY
+525 DGADGLNNALKY
-537 NGKTAQQTLDDI
+537 NGKTAQQTINDTAAAL
-549 SDRWGLSSDDVER
+549 GLSAEDVER
-562 AIREAGKEGNVDWR
+562 AIEESGKYFDWNGKYVDEG
-576 NPNAPT
+576 T
-582 IPTNNSTD
+582 IEK
-590 ITSGFSFAKLDDG
+590 IGFSFAKLDDG
-603 TLMITDCTLQK
+603 TYMITDCSKQVSK
-614 AYITI
+614 IKI
-619 PAVARVRVSNYDESV
+619 PATIRVLADDDDGTVGSYYDE
-634 GSQDITEPWFEPTT
+634 EPTT
-648 EPPEQIERYEPTT
+648 EPPEPTTVPPTT
-661 AVPTTEVPATA
+661 APPTTVPYEPATA
-672 APMTYP
+672 V
-678 QPITSPAT
+678 PI
-686 YVMATTVPQSST
+686 TVPQIAT
-698 ILPRYRIEELPV
+698 NPPQPKYKDAVV

-732 IKKIGK
+732 IKNIGK

-750 TIPEGVTALSANT
+750 TVPEGVTALSANT
-763 FEKCLYLEEVN
+763 FEKCLYLEEVK

-786 YYDCRRLRTLDIPAS
+786 FYDCRRLRTLDIPAS
-801 VTEIGEEAFTNCRSL
+801 VKNIGEEAFTNCRSL
-816 TNLTIPDGVKKLG
+816 TSLTIPDGVKKLG
-829 DENSVGY
+829 DEDSVGY

-844 LSWITVPASVDY
+844 LSWITVPASVGY
-856 INPDTFDGCGSLT
+856 INPDTFMGCGSLT

-906 TVTIDDATM
+906 TVSIDDATM

>member
-1 MKKITKRLT
+1 MKKITKRIT
-10 AAAMAAVMA
+10 AAATAAVMA
-19 ATVTAVSLTNA
+19 VTVTAVSLTNA

-38 TYTQSRGVE
+38 TYTPSRGVE
-47 AKAYRFAMPGC
+47 AKTYRFAMPGC

-75 WTGADTPGT
+75 WTGADTPGSVFT
-84 VYSHD
+84 HD
-89 WPGYKMSKVSE
+89 WPGYKMTRVAE
-100 AGVDNL
+100 AGVENL
-106 YSSPVPADAY
+106 YSSPVPADANQ
-116 MIIINNHIDG
+116 IIINNHIDG
-126 GMPGQP
+126 GMPGTEG
-132 NFLQER
+132 FLQER

-143 NTNDTQSVYYAFM
+143 QINDTQSVYYAFM

-168 VWDKAADE
+168 AWDKAADE

-195 TQISNIYDELQEA
+195 TQISDIYDELLEA
-208 VEDDD
+208 VDDDD

-221 GQYAKNFYVEMENGD
+221 GNYAKNFYVETENGD

-248 VNLDPNTNVISTTIT
+248 VNLDPNTINISTTLI

-291 LAEHTGIIFDDNGNP
+291 LEEHTGITFDGNGSP
-306 VLPFGSDMVIDEYG
+306 VLPEGSDMVVDDYG
-320 TINRVVTTRDGI
+320 TINRVVTTRDGV

-339 GNFTGKYYSDIP
+339 GNFTGKYSSDL
-351 TPDVP
+351 TPYVP
-356 STCSVTTTPYE
+356 STTGGIATPDE
-367 HPVGGKIYFEVN
+367 PSVGGKIYFEVN
-379 PDLWKNFNT
+379 PNLWKNFKI
-388 ITLYIYE
+388 ITMYLYE

-408 GKMTDEGN
+408 GNMIYEGN
-416 YLWSFDFDAKGIEL
+416 NIWSFDFGAKGIGL

-456 IIGDTAYCTGNMVE
+456 IMGDTAYCTGDLVE
-470 NNVDSN
+470 NSVDSN
-476 KKSCDVRWKNAD
+476 KKSYDVRWKNAD
-488 PEIYAPPV
+488 PEKYAPPV

-503 IVGEAL
+503 IIGNAY
-509 WAGTTYYDM
+509 WAGTTPYDM

-525 DGPDGLANALKY
+525 DGADGLNNALKY

-549 SDRWGLSSDDVER
+549 SDRWGLSSDDVEK
-562 AIREAGKEGNVDWR
+562 AIRESGKTVDWD
-576 NPNAPT
+576 
-582 IPTNNSTD
+582 NSN
-590 ITSGFSFAKLDDG
+590 SGSSSSGSSSSGTAAWSNLLSFTVKVDG
-603 TLMITDCTLQK
+603 TLELTNCSGKID
-614 AYITI
+614 
-619 PAVARVRVSNYDESV
+619 
-634 GSQDITEPWFEPTT
+634 
-648 EPPEQIERYEPTT
+648 
-661 AVPTTEVPATA
+661 EVPAV
-672 APMTYP
+672 YP
-678 QPITSPAT
+678 ENIRYSVNNPFATGNEVIDYKNTPVTS
-686 YVMATTVPQSST
+686 
-698 ILPRYRIEELPV
+698 
-710 SAIGDWAF
+710 IGDWAF

-774 LGSKLKSIGDEA
+774 LGSQLKSIGDEA
-786 YYDCRRLRTLDIPAS
+786 FYDCRRLRTLDIPAS

>member
-1 MKKITKRLT
+1 MKKITKRIT
-10 AAAMAAVMA
+10 AAATAAVMA
-19 ATVTAVSLTNA
+19 VTVTAVSLTNA

-38 TYTQSRGVE
+38 TYTPSPRVE
-47 AKAYRFAMPGC
+47 AKTYRFAMPGC

-75 WTGADTPGT
+75 WTGADTPGE

-106 YSSPVPADAY
+106 YSSPVPADANQ
-116 MIIINNHIDG
+116 IIINNHIDG

-143 NTNDTQSVYYAFM
+143 QIKDTPAQYYAFM

-195 TQISNIYDELQEA
+195 SQFSDIYDELLDRE
-208 VEDDD
+208 VE
-213 FVLDIPEF
+213 LDIPEF
-221 GQYAKNFYVEMENGD
+221 GQYAGNFYVETENGD

-248 VNLDPNTNVISTTIT
+248 VNLDPNTINISTTLI
-263 PEGKITYGGDWFFYY
+263 PEGKITYSGDWFFYY

-291 LAEHTGIIFDDNGNP
+291 LEEHTGITFDDYGNP
-306 VLPFGSDMVIDEYG
+306 VLPFGSDMVVDEYG

-339 GNFTGKYYSDIP
+339 GNFSHDCYTNNPTVPEPTGSN
-351 TPDVP
+351 PDQP
-356 STCSVTTTPYE
+356 SYPSYNPPQGQPGTYLGTNS
-367 HPVGGKIYFEVN
+367 IYFYVN
-379 PDLWKNFNT
+379 DNLWKNFNN
-388 ITLYIYE
+388 ITMYIYE
-395 HNGDALITWGSKK
+395 HNGDAWITWGSKK
-408 GKMTDEGN
+408 GNMTNCGN
-416 YLWSFDFDAKGIEL
+416 GFWGFDFDAKGIEL
-430 YPSKQYG
+430 DPSKQYG

-456 IIGDTAYCTGNMVE
+456 IMGDTAYCIANMVE

-476 KKSCDVRWKNAD
+476 KKSYDVRWKNAD
-488 PEIYAPPV
+488 PQKYAPPV

-525 DGPDGLANALKY
+525 DGPDGLENALRY

-549 SDRWGLSSDDVER
+549 SDRWGLSSDDVEK
-562 AIREAGKEGNVDWR
+562 AIRESGKTVDWD
-576 NPNAPT
+576 
-582 IPTNNSTD
+582 NSN
-590 ITSGFSFAKLDDG
+590 SGSSSSGTAAWSNLLSFTVKVDG
-603 TLMITDCTLQK
+603 TLELTNCSGKID
-614 AYITI
+614 
-619 PAVARVRVSNYDESV
+619 
-634 GSQDITEPWFEPTT
+634 
-648 EPPEQIERYEPTT
+648 
-661 AVPTTEVPATA
+661 EVPAV
-672 APMTYP
+672 YP
-678 QPITSPAT
+678 ENIRYSVNNPFATGNEVIDYKNTPVTS
-686 YVMATTVPQSST
+686 
-698 ILPRYRIEELPV
+698 
-710 SAIGDWAF
+710 IGDWAF

-774 LGSKLKSIGDEA
+774 LGSQLKSIGDEA
-786 YYDCRRLRTLDIPAS
+786 FYDCRRLRTLDIPAS

-844 LSWITVPASVDY
+844 LSRITVPASVDY

>member
-1 MKKITKRLT
+1 MKKITKRIT
-10 AAAMAAVMA
+10 AAATAAVMA
-19 ATVTAVSLTNA
+19 VTVTAVSLTNA

-38 TYTQSRGVE
+38 TYTPSRGVE
-47 AKAYRFAMPGC
+47 AKTYRFAMPGC

-75 WTGADTPGT
+75 WTGADTPGSVFT
-84 VYSHD
+84 HD
-89 WPGYKMSKVSE
+89 WPGYKMTRVAE
-100 AGVDNL
+100 AGVENL
-106 YSSPVPADAY
+106 YSSPVPADANQ
-116 MIIINNHIDG
+116 IIINNHIDG

-143 NTNDTQSVYYAFM
+143 QIKDTPAQYYAFM
-156 ESPYYTKDLWKY
+156 ESPYYSKDLWKY

-176 VGRTID
+176 VGTNRVD
-182 WSDDETR
+182 WSYDDTQL
-189 MTSEEA
+189 TFEEES
-195 TQISNIYDELQEA
+195 QLSDIYDELLEA
-208 VEDDD
+208 VDDDD

-221 GQYAKNFYVEMENGD
+221 GNYAKNFYVETENGD

-248 VNLDPNTNVISTTIT
+248 VNLDPNTINISTTLI
-263 PEGKITYGGDWFFYY
+263 PEGKITYSGDWFFYY

-291 LAEHTGIIFDDNGNP
+291 LAEHTGITFDGNGSP
-306 VLPFGSDMVIDEYG
+306 VLPEDSDMVVDDYG
-320 TINRVVTTRDGI
+320 TINRVVTTRDGV

-339 GNFTGKYYSDIP
+339 GNFSHDCYTNNPTVPEPTGSN
-351 TPDVP
+351 PDQP
-356 STCSVTTTPYE
+356 SYPSYNPPQGQPGTYLGTNS
-367 HPVGGKIYFEVN
+367 IYFYVN
-379 PDLWKNFNT
+379 DNLWKNFNN
-388 ITLYIYE
+388 ITMYIYE
-395 HNGDALITWGSKK
+395 HNGDACITWGSKK
-408 GKMTDEGN
+408 GNMTNCGN
-416 YLWSFDFDAKGIEL
+416 GFWGFDFDAKGIEL
-430 YPSKQYG
+430 DPSKQYG

-456 IIGDTAYCTGNMVE
+456 IMGDTAYCIANMVE

-476 KKSCDVRWKNAD
+476 KKSYDVRWKNAD
-488 PEIYAPPV
+488 PQKYAPPV

-525 DGPDGLANALKY
+525 DGPDGLENALRY

-549 SDRWGLSSDDVER
+549 SDRWGLSSDDVEK
-562 AIREAGKEGNVDWR
+562 AIRESGKTVDWD
-576 NPNAPT
+576 
-582 IPTNNSTD
+582 NSN
-590 ITSGFSFAKLDDG
+590 SGSSSSGSSSSGTAAWSNLLSFTVKVDG
-603 TLMITDCTLQK
+603 TLELTNCSGKID
-614 AYITI
+614 
-619 PAVARVRVSNYDESV
+619 
-634 GSQDITEPWFEPTT
+634 
-648 EPPEQIERYEPTT
+648 
-661 AVPTTEVPATA
+661 EVPAV
-672 APMTYP
+672 YP
-678 QPITSPAT
+678 ENIRYSVNNPFATGNEVIDYKNTPVTS
-686 YVMATTVPQSST
+686 
-698 ILPRYRIEELPV
+698 
-710 SAIGDWAF
+710 IGDWAF

-774 LGSKLKSIGDEA
+774 LGSQLKSIGDEA
-786 YYDCRRLRTLDIPAS
+786 FYDCRRLRTLDIPAS

-844 LSWITVPASVDY
+844 LSRITVPASVDY

-906 TVTIDDATM
+906 TVSIDDATM

>member
-1 MKKITKRLT
+1 MKKITKRIT
-10 AAAMAAVMA
+10 AAATAAVMA
-19 ATVTAVSLTNA
+19 VTVTAVSLTNA

-38 TYTQSRGVE
+38 TYTPSRGVE
-47 AKAYRFAMPGC
+47 AKTYRFAMPGC

-75 WTGADTPGT
+75 WTGADTPGSVFT
-84 VYSHD
+84 HD
-89 WPGYKMSKVSE
+89 WPGYKMTRVAE
-100 AGVDNL
+100 AGVENL
-106 YSSPVPADAY
+106 YSSPVPADANQ
-116 MIIINNHIDG
+116 IIINNHIDG
-126 GMPGQP
+126 GMPGTEG
-132 NFLQER
+132 FLQER

-143 NTNDTQSVYYAFM
+143 QINDTQSVYYAFM

-168 VWDKAADE
+168 AWDKAADE

-195 TQISNIYDELQEA
+195 TQISDIYDELLEA
-208 VEDDD
+208 VDDDD

-221 GQYAKNFYVEMENGD
+221 GNYAKNFYVETENGD

-248 VNLDPNTNVISTTIT
+248 VNLDPNTINISTTLI
-263 PEGKITYGGDWFFYY
+263 PEGKITYSGDWFFYY

-291 LAEHTGIIFDDNGNP
+291 LAEHTGITFDGNGSP
-306 VLPFGSDMVIDEYG
+306 VLPEDSDMVVDDYG
-320 TINRVVTTRDGI
+320 TINRVVTTRDGV

-339 GNFTGKYYSDIP
+339 GNFSHDYYTNNPTVPEPTGSN
-351 TPDVP
+351 PDQP
-356 STCSVTTTPYE
+356 SYPSYNPPQGQPGTYLGTNS
-367 HPVGGKIYFEVN
+367 IYFYVN
-379 PDLWKNFNT
+379 DNLWKNFNN
-388 ITLYIYE
+388 ITMYIYE
-395 HNGDALITWGSKK
+395 HNGDACITWGSKK
-408 GKMTDEGN
+408 GNMTNCGN
-416 YLWSFDFDAKGIEL
+416 GFWGFDFDAKGIEL
-430 YPSKQYG
+430 DPSKQYG

-456 IIGDTAYCTGNMVE
+456 IMGDTAYCTGDLVE
-470 NNVDSN
+470 NSVDSN
-476 KKSCDVRWKNAD
+476 KRSYDVRWKNAD
-488 PEIYAPPV
+488 PEKYAPPV

-503 IVGEAL
+503 IIGNAY
-509 WAGTTYYDM
+509 WAGTTPYDM

-525 DGPDGLANALKY
+525 DGADGLNNALKY

-549 SDRWGLSSDDVER
+549 SDRWGLSSDDVEK
-562 AIREAGKEGNVDWR
+562 AIRESGKTVDWD
-576 NPNAPT
+576 
-582 IPTNNSTD
+582 NSN
-590 ITSGFSFAKLDDG
+590 SGSSSSGSSSSGTAAWSNLLSFTVKVDG
-603 TLMITDCTLQK
+603 TLELTNCSGKID
-614 AYITI
+614 
-619 PAVARVRVSNYDESV
+619 
-634 GSQDITEPWFEPTT
+634 
-648 EPPEQIERYEPTT
+648 
-661 AVPTTEVPATA
+661 EVPAV
-672 APMTYP
+672 YP
-678 QPITSPAT
+678 ENIRYSVNNPFATGNEVIDYKNTPVTS
-686 YVMATTVPQSST
+686 
-698 ILPRYRIEELPV
+698 
-710 SAIGDWAF
+710 IGDWAF

-774 LGSKLKSIGDEA
+774 LGSQLKSIGDEA
-786 YYDCRRLRTLDIPAS
+786 FYDCRRLRTLDIPAS

>member
-1 MKKITKRLT
+1 MKKITKRIT
-10 AAAMAAVMA
+10 AAATAAVMA
-19 ATVTAVSLTNA
+19 VTVTAVSLTNA

-38 TYTQSRGVE
+38 TYTPSPRVE
-47 AKAYRFAMPGC
+47 AKTYRFAMPGC

-75 WTGADTPGT
+75 WTGADTPGSVFT
-84 VYSHD
+84 HD
-89 WPGYKMSKVSE
+89 WPGYKMTRVAE
-100 AGVDNL
+100 AGVENL
-106 YSSPVPADAY
+106 YSSPVPADANQ
-116 MIIINNHIDG
+116 IIINNHIDG
-126 GMPGQP
+126 GMPGTEG
-132 NFLQER
+132 FLQER

-143 NTNDTQSVYYAFM
+143 QINDTQSVYYAFM

-168 VWDKAADE
+168 AWDKAADE

-195 TQISNIYDELQEA
+195 TQISDIYDELLEA
-208 VEDDD
+208 VDDDD

-221 GQYAKNFYVEMENGD
+221 GNYAKNFYVETENGD
-236 GIAQSFDNMVYV
+236 GVAQSFDNMVYV
-248 VNLDPNTNVISTTIT
+248 VNLDPNTNIISTTIT
-263 PEGKITYGGDWFFYY
+263 PEGKVTYSGEWFFYY

-291 LAEHTGIIFDDNGNP
+291 LEEHTGITFDGNGSP
-306 VLPFGSDMVIDEYG
+306 VLPEGSDMVVDQYG
-320 TINRVVTTRDGI
+320 TINRVVTTRDGV

-339 GNFTGKYYSDIP
+339 GNFSHDCYTNNPTVPEPTGSN
-351 TPDVP
+351 PDQP
-356 STCSVTTTPYE
+356 SYPSYNPPQGQPGTYLGTNS
-367 HPVGGKIYFEVN
+367 IYFYVN
-379 PDLWKNFNT
+379 DNLWKNFNN
-388 ITLYIYE
+388 ITMYIYE
-395 HNGDALITWGSKK
+395 HNGDAWITWGSKK
-408 GKMTDEGN
+408 GNMTNCGN
-416 YLWSFDFDAKGIEL
+416 GFWGFDFDAKGIEL
-430 YPSKQYG
+430 DPSKQYG

-456 IIGDTAYCTGNMVE
+456 IMGDTAYCIANMVE

-476 KKSCDVRWKNAD
+476 KKSYDVRWKNAD
-488 PEIYAPPV
+488 PQKYAPPV

-525 DGPDGLANALKY
+525 DGPDGLENALRY

-549 SDRWGLSSDDVER
+549 SDRWGLSSDDVEK
-562 AIREAGKEGNVDWR
+562 AIRESGKTVDWD
-576 NPNAPT
+576 
-582 IPTNNSTD
+582 NSN
-590 ITSGFSFAKLDDG
+590 SGSSSSGTAAWSNLLSFTVKVDG
-603 TLMITDCTLQK
+603 TLELTNCSGKID
-614 AYITI
+614 
-619 PAVARVRVSNYDESV
+619 
-634 GSQDITEPWFEPTT
+634 
-648 EPPEQIERYEPTT
+648 
-661 AVPTTEVPATA
+661 EVPAV
-672 APMTYP
+672 YP
-678 QPITSPAT
+678 ENIRYSVNNPFATGNEVIDYKNTPVTS
-686 YVMATTVPQSST
+686 
-698 ILPRYRIEELPV
+698 
-710 SAIGDWAF
+710 IGDWAF

-774 LGSKLKSIGDEA
+774 LGSQLKSIGDEA
-786 YYDCRRLRTLDIPAS
+786 FYDCRRLRTLDIPAS

>member
-1 MKKITKRLT
+1 MKKITKRIT
-10 AAAMAAVMA
+10 AAATAAVMA
-19 ATVTAVSLTNA
+19 VTVTAVSLTNA

-38 TYTQSRGVE
+38 TYTPSRGVE
-47 AKAYRFAMPGC
+47 AKTYRFAMPGC

-75 WTGADTPGT
+75 WTGADTPGSVFT
-84 VYSHD
+84 HD
-89 WPGYKMSKVSE
+89 WPGYKMTRVAE
-100 AGVDNL
+100 AGVENL
-106 YSSPVPADAY
+106 YSSPVPADANQ
-116 MIIINNHIDG
+116 IIINNHIDG
-126 GMPGQP
+126 GMPGTEG
-132 NFLQER
+132 FLQER

-143 NTNDTQSVYYAFM
+143 QINDTQSVYYAFM

-168 VWDKAADE
+168 AWDKAADE

-195 TQISNIYDELQEA
+195 TQISDIYDELLEA
-208 VEDDD
+208 VDDDD

-221 GQYAKNFYVEMENGD
+221 GNYAKNFYVETENGD

-248 VNLDPNTNVISTTIT
+248 VNLDPNTINISTTLI
-263 PEGKITYGGDWFFYY
+263 PEGKITYSGDWFFYY

-291 LAEHTGIIFDDNGNP
+291 LAEHTGITFDGNGSP
-306 VLPFGSDMVIDEYG
+306 VLPEGSDMVVDDYG
-320 TINRVVTTRDGI
+320 TINRVVTTRDGV

-339 GNFTGKYYSDIP
+339 GNFTGKYSSDL
-351 TPDVP
+351 TPYVP
-356 STCSVTTTPYE
+356 STTGGIATPDE
-367 HPVGGKIYFEVN
+367 PSVGGKIYFEVN
-379 PDLWKNFNT
+379 PNLWKNFKI
-388 ITLYIYE
+388 ITMYLYE

-408 GKMTDEGN
+408 GNMIYEGN
-416 YLWSFDFDAKGIEL
+416 NIWSFDFGAKGIGL

-456 IIGDTAYCTGNMVE
+456 IMGDTAYCTGDLVE
-470 NNVDSN
+470 NSVDSN
-476 KKSCDVRWKNAD
+476 KRSYDVRWKNAD
-488 PEIYAPPV
+488 PEKYAPPV

-503 IVGEAL
+503 IIGNAY
-509 WAGTTYYDM
+509 WAGTTPYDM

-525 DGPDGLANALKY
+525 DGADGLNNALKY

-549 SDRWGLSSDDVER
+549 SDRWGLSSDDVEK
-562 AIREAGKEGNVDWR
+562 AIRESGKTVDWD
-576 NPNAPT
+576 
-582 IPTNNSTD
+582 NSN
-590 ITSGFSFAKLDDG
+590 SGSSSSGSSSSGTAAWSNLLSFTVKVDG
-603 TLMITDCTLQK
+603 TLELTNCSGKID
-614 AYITI
+614 
-619 PAVARVRVSNYDESV
+619 
-634 GSQDITEPWFEPTT
+634 
-648 EPPEQIERYEPTT
+648 
-661 AVPTTEVPATA
+661 EVPAV
-672 APMTYP
+672 YP
-678 QPITSPAT
+678 ENIRYSVNNPFATGNEVIDYKNTPVTS
-686 YVMATTVPQSST
+686 
-698 ILPRYRIEELPV
+698 
-710 SAIGDWAF
+710 IGDWAF

-774 LGSKLKSIGDEA
+774 LGSQLKSIGDEA
-786 YYDCRRLRTLDIPAS
+786 FYDCRRLRTLDIPAS

-940 VVNINDATMIQKYIA
+940 VININDATMIQKYIA

>member
-1 MKKITKRLT
+1 MKKITKRIT
-10 AAAMAAVMA
+10 AAATAAVMA
-19 ATVTAVSLTNA
+19 VTVTAVSLTNA

-38 TYTQSRGVE
+38 TYTPSPRVE
-47 AKAYRFAMPGC
+47 AKTYRFAMPGC

-75 WTGADTPGT
+75 WTGADTPGE

-89 WPGYKMSKVSE
+89 WPGYKMSKAAE

-106 YSSPVPADAY
+106 YSSPVPADANQ
-116 MIIINNHIDG
+116 IIINNHIDG
-126 GMPGQP
+126 GMPGTEG
-132 NFLQER
+132 FLQER

-143 NTNDTQSVYYAFM
+143 QINDTQSVYYAFM
-156 ESPYYTKDLWKY
+156 ESPYYTKDIWKY

-176 VGRTID
+176 VGRIID

-195 TQISNIYDELQEA
+195 TQISDIYDELLAA
-208 VEDDD
+208 VDDDD

-248 VNLDPNTNVISTTIT
+248 VNLDPNTINISTTLI
-263 PEGKITYGGDWFFYY
+263 PEGKITYSGDWFFYY

-291 LAEHTGIIFDDNGNP
+291 LAEHTGITFDGNGSP
-306 VLPFGSDMVIDEYG
+306 VLPEDSDMVVDDYG

-339 GNFTGKYYSDIP
+339 GNFSHDYYTNNPTVPEPTGSN
-351 TPDVP
+351 PDQP
-356 STCSVTTTPYE
+356 SYPSYNPPQGQPGTYLGTNS
-367 HPVGGKIYFEVN
+367 IYFYVN
-379 PDLWKNFNT
+379 DNLWKNFNN
-388 ITLYIYE
+388 ITMYIYE
-395 HNGDALITWGSKK
+395 HNGDACITWGSKK
-408 GKMTDEGN
+408 GNMTNCGN
-416 YLWSFDFDAKGIEL
+416 GFWGFDFDAKGIEL
-430 YPSKQYG
+430 DPSKQYG

-456 IIGDTAYCTGNMVE
+456 IMGDTAYCIANMVE

-476 KKSCDVRWKNAD
+476 KKSYDVRWKNAD
-488 PEIYAPPV
+488 PQKYAPPV

-525 DGPDGLANALKY
+525 DGADGLANALRY

-549 SDRWGLSSDDVER
+549 SDRWGLSSDDVEK
-562 AIREAGKEGNVDWR
+562 AIRESGKTVDWD
-576 NPNAPT
+576 
-582 IPTNNSTD
+582 NSN
-590 ITSGFSFAKLDDG
+590 SGSSSSGSSSSGTAAWSNLLSFTVKVDG
-603 TLMITDCTLQK
+603 TLELTNCSGKID
-614 AYITI
+614 
-619 PAVARVRVSNYDESV
+619 
-634 GSQDITEPWFEPTT
+634 
-648 EPPEQIERYEPTT
+648 
-661 AVPTTEVPATA
+661 EVPAV
-672 APMTYP
+672 YP
-678 QPITSPAT
+678 ENIRYSVNNPFATGNEVIDYKNTPVTS
-686 YVMATTVPQSST
+686 
-698 ILPRYRIEELPV
+698 
-710 SAIGDWAF
+710 IGDWAF

-750 TIPEGVTALSANT
+750 TIPEDVTALSANT

-786 YYDCRRLRTLDIPAS
+786 FYDCRRLRTLDIPAS

-844 LSWITVPASVDY
+844 LSQITVPASVSY

-874 NSAAQEFASNNNI
+874 NSAAQEFATINKI
-887 LFRVI
+887 YFKVI
-892 NEPDCMVGD
+892 SEPDCMVGD

-906 TVTIDDATM
+906 TVSIDDATM

>member
-1 MKKITKRLT
+1 MKKITKRIT
-10 AAAMAAVMA
+10 AAATAAVMA
-19 ATVTAVSLTNA
+19 VTVTAVSLTNA

-38 TYTQSRGVE
+38 TYTPSRGVE
-47 AKAYRFAMPGC
+47 AKTYRFAMPGC

-70 AGIYW
+70 TGIYW
-75 WTGADTPGT
+75 WTGADTPGSVFT
-84 VYSHD
+84 HD
-89 WPGYKMSKVSE
+89 WPGYKMTRVAE
-100 AGVDNL
+100 AGVENL
-106 YSSPVPADAY
+106 YSSPVPADAN

-168 VWDKAADE
+168 AWDKAADE

-195 TQISNIYDELQEA
+195 TQISDIYDELLEA
-208 VEDDD
+208 VDDDD

-221 GQYAKNFYVEMENGD
+221 GNYAKNFYVETENGD

-248 VNLDPNTNVISTTIT
+248 VNLDPNTINISTTLI
-263 PEGKITYGGDWFFYY
+263 PEGKITYSGDWFFYY

-291 LAEHTGIIFDDNGNP
+291 LEEHTGITFDDYGNP
-306 VLPFGSDMVIDEYG
+306 VLPFGSDMVVDEYG
-320 TINRVVTTRDGI
+320 TINRVVTTRDGV

-339 GNFTGKYYSDIP
+339 GNFSHDYYTNNPTVPEPTGSN
-351 TPDVP
+351 PDQP
-356 STCSVTTTPYE
+356 SYPSYNPPQGQPGTYLGTNS
-367 HPVGGKIYFEVN
+367 IYFYVN
-379 PDLWKNFNT
+379 DNLWKNFNN
-388 ITLYIYE
+388 ITMYIYE
-395 HNGDALITWGSKK
+395 HNGDAWITWGSKK
-408 GKMTDEGN
+408 GNMTNCGN
-416 YLWSFDFDAKGIEL
+416 GFWGFDFDAKGIEL
-430 YPSKQYG
+430 DPSKQYG

-456 IIGDTAYCTGNMVE
+456 IMGDTAYCIANMVE

-476 KKSCDVRWKNAD
+476 KKSYDVRWKNAD
-488 PEIYAPPV
+488 PQKYAPPV

-549 SDRWGLSSDDVER
+549 SDRWGLSSDDVEK
-562 AIREAGKEGNVDWR
+562 AIRESGKTVDWD
-576 NPNAPT
+576 
-582 IPTNNSTD
+582 NSN
-590 ITSGFSFAKLDDG
+590 SGSSSSGSSSSSGTWSNLLSFTVKVDG
-603 TLMITDCTLQK
+603 TLELTNCSGKID
-614 AYITI
+614 
-619 PAVARVRVSNYDESV
+619 
-634 GSQDITEPWFEPTT
+634 
-648 EPPEQIERYEPTT
+648 
-661 AVPTTEVPATA
+661 EVPAV
-672 APMTYP
+672 YP
-678 QPITSPAT
+678 ENIRYSVNNPFATGNEVIDYKNTPVTS
-686 YVMATTVPQSST
+686 
-698 ILPRYRIEELPV
+698 
-710 SAIGDWAF
+710 IGDWAF

-786 YYDCRRLRTLDIPAS
+786 FYDCRRLRTLDIPAS

-844 LSWITVPASVDY
+844 LSQITVPASVSY

>member
-1 MKKITKRLT
+1 MKKITKRIT
-10 AAAMAAVMA
+10 AAATAAVMA
-19 ATVTAVSLTNA
+19 VTVTAVSLTNA

-38 TYTQSRGVE
+38 TYTPSPRVE
-47 AKAYRFAMPGC
+47 AKTYRFAMPGC

-75 WTGADTPGT
+75 WTGADTPGE

-106 YSSPVPADAY
+106 YSSPVPADANQ
-116 MIIINNHIDG
+116 IIINNHIDG

-143 NTNDTQSVYYAFM
+143 QIKDTPAQYYAFM

-195 TQISNIYDELQEA
+195 SQFSDIYDELLDRE
-208 VEDDD
+208 VE
-213 FVLDIPEF
+213 LDIPEF
-221 GQYAKNFYVEMENGD
+221 GQYAGNFYVETENGD

-248 VNLDPNTNVISTTIT
+248 VNLDPNTINISTTLI

-291 LAEHTGIIFDDNGNP
+291 LEEHTGITFDDYGNP
-306 VLPFGSDMVIDEYG
+306 VLPFGSDMVVDEYG

-339 GNFTGKYYSDIP
+339 GNFSHDCYTNNPTVPEPTGSN
-351 TPDVP
+351 PDQP
-356 STCSVTTTPYE
+356 SYPSYNPPQGQPGTYLGTNS
-367 HPVGGKIYFEVN
+367 IYFYVN
-379 PDLWKNFNT
+379 DNLWKNFNN
-388 ITLYIYE
+388 ITMYIYE
-395 HNGDALITWGSKK
+395 HNGDAWITWGSKK
-408 GKMTDEGN
+408 GNMTNCGN
-416 YLWSFDFDAKGIEL
+416 GFWGFDFDAKGIEL
-430 YPSKQYG
+430 DPSKQYG

-456 IIGDTAYCTGNMVE
+456 IMGDTAYCIANMVE

-476 KKSCDVRWKNAD
+476 KKSYDVRWKNAD
-488 PEIYAPPV
+488 PQKYAPPV

-525 DGPDGLANALKY
+525 DGPDGLENALRY

-549 SDRWGLSSDDVER
+549 SDRWGLSSDDVEK
-562 AIREAGKEGNVDWR
+562 AIRESGKTVDWD
-576 NPNAPT
+576 
-582 IPTNNSTD
+582 NSN
-590 ITSGFSFAKLDDG
+590 SGSSSSGTAAWSNLLSFTVKVDG
-603 TLMITDCTLQK
+603 TLELTNCSGKID
-614 AYITI
+614 
-619 PAVARVRVSNYDESV
+619 
-634 GSQDITEPWFEPTT
+634 
-648 EPPEQIERYEPTT
+648 
-661 AVPTTEVPATA
+661 EVPAV
-672 APMTYP
+672 YP
-678 QPITSPAT
+678 ENIRYSVNNPFATGNEVIDYKNTPVTS
-686 YVMATTVPQSST
+686 
-698 ILPRYRIEELPV
+698 
-710 SAIGDWAF
+710 IGDWAF

-774 LGSKLKSIGDEA
+774 LGSQLKSIGDEA
-786 YYDCRRLRTLDIPAS
+786 FYDCRRLRTLDIPAS

-844 LSWITVPASVDY
+844 LSRITVPASVDY

>member
-1 MKKITKRLT
+1 MKKITKRIT
-10 AAAMAAVMA
+10 AAATAAVMA
-19 ATVTAVSLTNA
+19 VTVTAVSLTNA

-38 TYTQSRGVE
+38 TYTPSRGVE
-47 AKAYRFAMPGC
+47 AKTYRFAMPGC

-75 WTGADTPGT
+75 WTGADTPGSVFT
-84 VYSHD
+84 HD
-89 WPGYKMSKVSE
+89 WPGYKMTRVAE
-100 AGVDNL
+100 AGVENL
-106 YSSPVPADAY
+106 YSSPVPADANQ
-116 MIIINNHIDG
+116 IIINNHIDG
-126 GMPGQP
+126 GMPGTEG
-132 NFLQER
+132 FLQER

-143 NTNDTQSVYYAFM
+143 QINDTQSVYYAFM

-168 VWDKAADE
+168 AWDKAADE

-195 TQISNIYDELQEA
+195 TQISDIYDELLEA
-208 VEDDD
+208 VDDDD

-221 GQYAKNFYVEMENGD
+221 GNYAKNFYVETENGD

-248 VNLDPNTNVISTTIT
+248 VNLDPNTINISTTLI

-291 LAEHTGIIFDDNGNP
+291 LEEHTGIFFDGNGNP
-306 VLPFGSDMVIDEYG
+306 VLPEGSDMVVDDYG
-320 TINRVVTTRDGI
+320 TINRVVTTRDGV

-339 GNFTGKYYSDIP
+339 GNFTGKYSSNSGP
-351 TPDVP
+351 NVQ
-356 STCSVTTTPYE
+356 ST
-367 HPVGGKIYFEVN
+367 GDKIYFEVN
-379 PDLWKNFNT
+379 PNLWKTFKT
-388 ITLYIYE
+388 ITMYIYPHGE
-395 HNGDALITWGSKK
+395 SALITWGSKK
-408 GKMTDEGN
+408 GNMKNEGN
-416 YLWSFDFDAKGIEL
+416 NIWSFDFNAKGIEL
-430 YPSKQYG
+430 DSGKQYG
-437 IIFTADW
+437 IIFTGDW
-444 GVQTCDIIFDTS
+444 NVQTCDIIFDTS
-456 IIGDTAYCTGNMVE
+456 IMGDTAYCTGDLVE
-470 NNVDSN
+470 NSVDSN
-476 KKSCDVRWKNAD
+476 KKSYDVRWKNAD
-488 PEIYAPPV
+488 PEKYAPPV

-503 IVGEAL
+503 VIGNAY
-509 WAGTTYYDM
+509 WAGTTPYDM

-525 DGPDGLANALKY
+525 DGADGLNNALKY
-537 NGKTAQQTLDDI
+537 NGKTAQQTINDTAAAL
-549 SDRWGLSSDDVER
+549 GLSAEDVER
-562 AIREAGKEGNVDWR
+562 AIEESGKYFDWNGKYVDEG
-576 NPNAPT
+576 T
-582 IPTNNSTD
+582 IEK
-590 ITSGFSFAKLDDG
+590 IGFSFAKLDDG
-603 TLMITDCTLQK
+603 TYMITDCSKQVSK
-614 AYITI
+614 IKI
-619 PAVARVRVSNYDESV
+619 PATIRVLADDDDGTVGSYYDE
-634 GSQDITEPWFEPTT
+634 EPTT
-648 EPPEQIERYEPTT
+648 EPPEPTTVPPTT
-661 AVPTTEVPATA
+661 APPTTVPYEPATA
-672 APMTYP
+672 V
-678 QPITSPAT
+678 PI
-686 YVMATTVPQSST
+686 TVPQIAT
-698 ILPRYRIEELPV
+698 NPPQPKYKDAVV

-732 IKKIGK
+732 IKNIGK

-750 TIPEGVTALSANT
+750 TVPEGVTALSANT
-763 FEKCLYLEEVN
+763 FEKCLYLEEVK

-786 YYDCRRLRTLDIPAS
+786 FYDCRRLRTLDIPAS
-801 VTEIGEEAFTNCRSL
+801 VKNIGEEAFTNCRSL
-816 TNLTIPDGVKKLG
+816 TSLTIPDGVKKLG
-829 DENSVGY
+829 DEDSVGY

-844 LSWITVPASVDY
+844 LSWITVPASVGY
-856 INPDTFDGCGSLT
+856 INPDTFMGCGSLT

-906 TVTIDDATM
+906 TVSIDDATM

>member
-1 MKKITKRLT
+1 MKKITKRIT
-10 AAAMAAVMA
+10 AAATAAVMA
-19 ATVTAVSLTNA
+19 VTVTAVSLTNA

-38 TYTQSRGVE
+38 TYTPSPRVE
-47 AKAYRFAMPGC
+47 AKTYRFAMPGC

-70 AGIYW
+70 TGIYW
-75 WTGADTPGT
+75 WTGADTPGSVFT
-84 VYSHD
+84 HG
-89 WPGYKMSKVSE
+89 WPGYKMTRVAE
-100 AGVDNL
+100 AGVENL
-106 YSSPVPADAY
+106 YSSPVPADAN

-143 NTNDTQSVYYAFM
+143 NTNDTQSEYYAFM

-168 VWDKAADE
+168 AWDKAADE

-189 MTSEEA
+189 MTQVEA
-195 TQISNIYDELQEA
+195 SQISDIYDELQAA

-221 GQYAKNFYVEMENGD
+221 GNYAKNFYVETENGD

-248 VNLDPNTNVISTTIT
+248 VNLDPNTINISTTLI
-263 PEGKITYGGDWFFYY
+263 PEGKITYSGDWFFYY

-291 LAEHTGIIFDDNGNP
+291 LAEHTGITFDGNGNP

-320 TINRVVTTRDGI
+320 TINRVVTTRDGV

-339 GNFTGKYYSDIP
+339 GNFTGKYSSDL
-351 TPDVP
+351 TPYVP
-356 STCSVTTTPYE
+356 STTGGIATPDE
-367 HPVGGKIYFEVN
+367 PSVGGKIYFEVN
-379 PDLWKNFNT
+379 PDLWKNFKI
-388 ITLYIYE
+388 ITMYLYE

-408 GKMTDEGN
+408 GNMIYEGN
-416 YLWSFDFDAKGIEL
+416 NIWSFDFGAKGIGL

-456 IIGDTAYCTGNMVE
+456 IMGDTAYCTGDLVE
-470 NNVDSN
+470 NSVDSN
-476 KKSCDVRWKNAD
+476 KRSYDVRWKNAD
-488 PEIYAPPV
+488 PEKYAPPV

-503 IVGEAL
+503 IIGNAY
-509 WAGTTYYDM
+509 WAGTTPYDM

-525 DGPDGLANALKY
+525 DGADGLNNALKY

-549 SDRWGLSSDDVER
+549 SDRWGLSSDDVEK
-562 AIREAGKEGNVDWR
+562 AIRESGKTVDWD
-576 NPNAPT
+576 
-582 IPTNNSTD
+582 NSN
-590 ITSGFSFAKLDDG
+590 SGSSSSGTAAWSNLLSFTVKVDG
-603 TLMITDCTLQK
+603 TLELTNCSGKID
-614 AYITI
+614 
-619 PAVARVRVSNYDESV
+619 
-634 GSQDITEPWFEPTT
+634 
-648 EPPEQIERYEPTT
+648 
-661 AVPTTEVPATA
+661 EVPAV
-672 APMTYP
+672 YP
-678 QPITSPAT
+678 ENIRYSVNNPFATGNEVIDYKNTPVTS
-686 YVMATTVPQSST
+686 
-698 ILPRYRIEELPV
+698 
-710 SAIGDWAF
+710 IGDWAF

-774 LGSKLKSIGDEA
+774 LGSQLKSIGDEA
-786 YYDCRRLRTLDIPAS
+786 FYDCRRLRTLDIPAS

>member
-1 MKKITKRLT
+1 MKKITKRIT
-10 AAAMAAVMA
+10 AAATAAVMA
-19 ATVTAVSLTNA
+19 VTVTAVSLTNA

-38 TYTQSRGVE
+38 TYTPSRGVE
-47 AKAYRFAMPGC
+47 AKTYRFAMPGC

-75 WTGADTPGT
+75 WTGADTPGSVFT
-84 VYSHD
+84 HD
-89 WPGYKMSKVSE
+89 WPGYKMTRVAE
-100 AGVDNL
+100 AGVENL
-106 YSSPVPADAY
+106 YSSPVPADANQ
-116 MIIINNHIDG
+116 IIINNHIDG
-126 GMPGQP
+126 GMPGTEG
-132 NFLQER
+132 FLQER

-143 NTNDTQSVYYAFM
+143 QINDTQSVYYAFM

-168 VWDKAADE
+168 AWDKAADE

-195 TQISNIYDELQEA
+195 TQISDIYDELLEA
-208 VEDDD
+208 VDDDD

-221 GQYAKNFYVEMENGD
+221 GNYAKNFYVETENGD

-248 VNLDPNTNVISTTIT
+248 VNLDPNTNVISTTII

-291 LAEHTGIIFDDNGNP
+291 LAEHTGIIFDGNGSP
-306 VLPFGSDMVIDEYG
+306 VLPEGSDMVVDEYG
-320 TINRVVTTRDGI
+320 TINRVVTTRDGV

-339 GNFTGKYYSDIP
+339 GNFSHDYYTNNPTVPEPTGSN
-351 TPDVP
+351 PDQP
-356 STCSVTTTPYE
+356 SYPSYDPPQGQPGTYLGTNS
-367 HPVGGKIYFEVN
+367 IYFYVN
-379 PDLWKNFNT
+379 DNLWKNFNN
-388 ITLYIYE
+388 ITMYIYE
-395 HNGDALITWGSKK
+395 HNGDAWITWGSKK
-408 GKMTDEGN
+408 GNMTNCGN
-416 YLWSFDFDAKGIEL
+416 GFWGFDFDAKGIEL
-430 YPSKQYG
+430 DPSKQYG

-456 IIGDTAYCTGNMVE
+456 IMGDTAYCIANMVE

-476 KKSCDVRWKNAD
+476 KKSYDVRWKNAD
-488 PEIYAPPV
+488 PQKYAPPV

-525 DGPDGLANALKY
+525 DGPDGLENALRY

-549 SDRWGLSSDDVER
+549 SDRWGLSSDDVEK
-562 AIREAGKEGNVDWR
+562 AIRESGKTVDWD
-576 NPNAPT
+576 
-582 IPTNNSTD
+582 NSN
-590 ITSGFSFAKLDDG
+590 SGSSSSGSSSSGTAAWSNLLSFTVKVDG
-603 TLMITDCTLQK
+603 TLELTNCSGKID
-614 AYITI
+614 
-619 PAVARVRVSNYDESV
+619 
-634 GSQDITEPWFEPTT
+634 
-648 EPPEQIERYEPTT
+648 
-661 AVPTTEVPATA
+661 EVPAV
-672 APMTYP
+672 YP
-678 QPITSPAT
+678 ENIRYSVNNPFATGNEVIDYKNTPVTS
-686 YVMATTVPQSST
+686 
-698 ILPRYRIEELPV
+698 
-710 SAIGDWAF
+710 IGDWAF

-774 LGSKLKSIGDEA
+774 LGSQLKSIGDEA
-786 YYDCRRLRTLDIPAS
+786 FYDCRRLRTLDIPAS

-844 LSWITVPASVDY
+844 LSQITVPASVDY
-856 INPDTFDGCGSLT
+856 INPDTFMGCGSLT

>member
-1 MKKITKRLT
+1 
-10 AAAMAAVMA
+10 
-19 ATVTAVSLTNA
+19 
-30 SATKNPDD
+30 
-38 TYTQSRGVE
+38 
-47 AKAYRFAMPGC
+47 
-58 WQSDYWRQNENC
+58 
-70 AGIYW
+70 
-75 WTGADTPGT
+75 
-84 VYSHD
+84 
-89 WPGYKMSKVSE
+89 
-100 AGVDNL
+100 
-106 YSSPVPADAY
+106 
-116 MIIINNHIDG
+116 
-126 GMPGQP
+126 
-132 NFLQER
+132 
-138 FDAAC
+138 
-143 NTNDTQSVYYAFM
+143 
-156 ESPYYTKDLWKY
+156 
-168 VWDKAADE
+168 
-176 VGRTID
+176 
-182 WSDDETR
+182 
-189 MTSEEA
+189 
-195 TQISNIYDELQEA
+195 
-208 VEDDD
+208 
-213 FVLDIPEF
+213 
-221 GQYAKNFYVEMENGD
+221 
-236 GIAQSFDNMVYV
+236 MVYV
-248 VNLDPNTNVISTTIT
+248 VNLDPNTINISTTLI
-263 PEGKITYGGDWFFYY
+263 PEGKITYSGDWFFYY

-291 LAEHTGIIFDDNGNP
+291 LAEHTGITFDGNGSP
-306 VLPFGSDMVIDEYG
+306 VLPEGSDMVVDDYG
-320 TINRVVTTRDGI
+320 TINRVVTTRDGV

-339 GNFTGKYYSDIP
+339 GNFTGKYSSDL
-351 TPDVP
+351 TPYVP
-356 STCSVTTTPYE
+356 STTGGIATPDE
-367 HPVGGKIYFEVN
+367 PSVGGKIYFEVN
-379 PDLWKNFNT
+379 PNLWKNFKI
-388 ITLYIYE
+388 ITMYLYE

-408 GKMTDEGN
+408 GNMIYEGN
-416 YLWSFDFDAKGIEL
+416 NIWSFDFGAKGIGL

-456 IIGDTAYCTGNMVE
+456 IMGDTAYCTGDLVE
-470 NNVDSN
+470 NSVDSN
-476 KKSCDVRWKNAD
+476 KRSYDVRWKNAD
-488 PEIYAPPV
+488 PEKYAPPV

-503 IVGEAL
+503 IIGNAY
-509 WAGTTYYDM
+509 WAGTTPYDM

-525 DGPDGLANALKY
+525 DGADGLNNALKY

-549 SDRWGLSSDDVER
+549 SDRWGLSSDDVEK
-562 AIREAGKEGNVDWR
+562 AIRESGKTVDWD
-576 NPNAPT
+576 
-582 IPTNNSTD
+582 NSN
-590 ITSGFSFAKLDDG
+590 SGSSSSGSSSSSGTWSNLLSFTVKVDG
-603 TLMITDCTLQK
+603 TLELTNCSGKID
-614 AYITI
+614 
-619 PAVARVRVSNYDESV
+619 
-634 GSQDITEPWFEPTT
+634 
-648 EPPEQIERYEPTT
+648 
-661 AVPTTEVPATA
+661 EVPAV
-672 APMTYP
+672 YP
-678 QPITSPAT
+678 ENIRYSVNNPFATGNEVIDYKNTPVTS
-686 YVMATTVPQSST
+686 
-698 ILPRYRIEELPV
+698 
-710 SAIGDWAF
+710 IGDWAF

-774 LGSKLKSIGDEA
+774 LGSQLKSIGDEA
-786 YYDCRRLRTLDIPAS
+786 FYDCRRLRTLDIPAS

>member
-1 MKKITKRLT
+1 MKKITKRIT
-10 AAAMAAVMA
+10 AAATAAVMA
-19 ATVTAVSLTNA
+19 VTVTAVSLTNA

-38 TYTQSRGVE
+38 TYTPSRGVE
-47 AKAYRFAMPGC
+47 AKTYRFAMPGC

-75 WTGADTPGT
+75 WTGADTPGSVFT
-84 VYSHD
+84 HD
-89 WPGYKMSKVSE
+89 WPGYKMTRVAE
-100 AGVDNL
+100 AGVENL
-106 YSSPVPADAY
+106 YSSPVPADAN
-116 MIIINNHIDG
+116 MIVINNHIDG

-168 VWDKAADE
+168 AWDKAADE

-195 TQISNIYDELQEA
+195 TQISDIYDELLEA
-208 VEDDD
+208 VDDDD

-221 GQYAKNFYVEMENGD
+221 GNYAKNFYVETENGD

-248 VNLDPNTNVISTTIT
+248 VNLDPNTINISTTLI

-291 LAEHTGIIFDDNGNP
+291 LAEHTGITFDGNGSP
-306 VLPFGSDMVIDEYG
+306 VLPEGSDMVVDDYG
-320 TINRVVTTRDGI
+320 TINRVVTTRDGV

-339 GNFTGKYYSDIP
+339 GNFTGKYSSDL
-351 TPDVP
+351 TPYVP
-356 STCSVTTTPYE
+356 STTGGIATPDE
-367 HPVGGKIYFEVN
+367 PSVGGKIYFEVN
-379 PDLWKNFNT
+379 PNLWKNFKI
-388 ITLYIYE
+388 ITMYLYE

-408 GKMTDEGN
+408 GNMIYEGN
-416 YLWSFDFDAKGIEL
+416 NIWSFDFGAKGIGL

-456 IIGDTAYCTGNMVE
+456 IMGDTAYCTGDLVE
-470 NNVDSN
+470 NSVDSN
-476 KKSCDVRWKNAD
+476 KRSYDVRWKNAD
-488 PEIYAPPV
+488 PEKYAPPV

-503 IVGEAL
+503 IIGNAY
-509 WAGTTYYDM
+509 WAGTTPYDM

-525 DGPDGLANALKY
+525 DGADGLNNALKY

-549 SDRWGLSSDDVER
+549 SDRWGLSSDDVEK
-562 AIREAGKEGNVDWR
+562 AIRESGKTVDWD
-576 NPNAPT
+576 
-582 IPTNNSTD
+582 NSN
-590 ITSGFSFAKLDDG
+590 SGSSSSGSNSGSSSSGTAAWSNLLSFTVKVDG
-603 TLMITDCTLQK
+603 TLELTNCSGKID
-614 AYITI
+614 
-619 PAVARVRVSNYDESV
+619 
-634 GSQDITEPWFEPTT
+634 
-648 EPPEQIERYEPTT
+648 
-661 AVPTTEVPATA
+661 EVPAV
-672 APMTYP
+672 YP
-678 QPITSPAT
+678 ENIRYSVNNPFATGNEVIDYKNTPVTS
-686 YVMATTVPQSST
+686 
-698 ILPRYRIEELPV
+698 
-710 SAIGDWAF
+710 IGDWAF

-774 LGSKLKSIGDEA
+774 LGSQLKSIGDEA
-786 YYDCRRLRTLDIPAS
+786 FYDCRRLRTLDIPAS

-921 EMVVLTGTQTL
+921 EMVVLTGAQTL

>member
-1 MKKITKRLT
+1 MKKITKRIT
-10 AAAMAAVMA
+10 AAATAAVMA
-19 ATVTAVSLTNA
+19 VTVTAVSLTNA

-38 TYTQSRGVE
+38 TYTPSRGVE
-47 AKAYRFAMPGC
+47 AKTYRFAMPGC

-75 WTGADTPGT
+75 WTGADTPGSVFT
-84 VYSHD
+84 HD
-89 WPGYKMSKVSE
+89 WPGYKMTRVAE
-100 AGVDNL
+100 AGVENL
-106 YSSPVPADAY
+106 YSSPVPADAN

-126 GMPGQP
+126 GMPGTEG
-132 NFLQER
+132 FLQER

-143 NTNDTQSVYYAFM
+143 QINDTQSVYYAFM

-168 VWDKAADE
+168 AWDKAADE

-195 TQISNIYDELQEA
+195 TQISDIYDELLEA
-208 VEDDD
+208 VDDDD

-221 GQYAKNFYVEMENGD
+221 GNYAKNFYVETENGD

-248 VNLDPNTNVISTTIT
+248 VNLDPNTINISTTLI
-263 PEGKITYGGDWFFYY
+263 PEGKITYSGDWFFYY

-291 LAEHTGIIFDDNGNP
+291 LAEHTGITFDGNGSP
-306 VLPFGSDMVIDEYG
+306 VLPEGSDMVVDDYG
-320 TINRVVTTRDGI
+320 TINRVVTTRDGV

-351 TPDVP
+351 TPDVPSTGGNSTPYEP

-379 PDLWKNFNT
+379 PDLWKNFKI
-388 ITLYIYE
+388 ITMYLYE

-408 GKMTDEGN
+408 GNMIYEGN
-416 YLWSFDFDAKGIEL
+416 NIWSFDFGAKGIGL

-456 IIGDTAYCTGNMVE
+456 IMGDTAYCTGDLVE
-470 NNVDSN
+470 NSVDSN
-476 KKSCDVRWKNAD
+476 KRSYDVRWKNAD
-488 PEIYAPPV
+488 PEKYAPPV

-503 IVGEAL
+503 IIGNAY
-509 WAGTTYYDM
+509 WAGTTPYDM

-525 DGPDGLANALKY
+525 DGADGLNNALKY

-549 SDRWGLSSDDVER
+549 SDRWGLSSDDVEK
-562 AIREAGKEGNVDWR
+562 AIRESGKTVDWD
-576 NPNAPT
+576 
-582 IPTNNSTD
+582 NSN
-590 ITSGFSFAKLDDG
+590 SGSSSSGSSSSGTAAWSNLLSFTVKVDG
-603 TLMITDCTLQK
+603 TLELTNCSGKID
-614 AYITI
+614 
-619 PAVARVRVSNYDESV
+619 
-634 GSQDITEPWFEPTT
+634 
-648 EPPEQIERYEPTT
+648 
-661 AVPTTEVPATA
+661 EVPAV
-672 APMTYP
+672 YP
-678 QPITSPAT
+678 ENIRYSVNNPFATGNEVIDYKNTPVTS
-686 YVMATTVPQSST
+686 
-698 ILPRYRIEELPV
+698 
-710 SAIGDWAF
+710 IGDWAF

-774 LGSKLKSIGDEA
+774 LGSQLKSIGDEA
-786 YYDCRRLRTLDIPAS
+786 FYDCRRLRTLDIPAS

-906 TVTIDDATM
+906 TVSIDDATM

>member
-1 MKKITKRLT
+1 MKKITKRIT
-10 AAAMAAVMA
+10 AAATAAVMA
-19 ATVTAVSLTNA
+19 VTVTAVSLTNA

-38 TYTQSRGVE
+38 TYTPSPRVE
-47 AKAYRFAMPGC
+47 AKTYRFAMPGC

-75 WTGADTPGT
+75 WTGADTPGSVFT
-84 VYSHD
+84 HD
-89 WPGYKMSKVSE
+89 WPGYKMTRVAE
-100 AGVDNL
+100 AGVENL
-106 YSSPVPADAY
+106 YSSPVPADANQ
-116 MIIINNHIDG
+116 IIINNHIDG
-126 GMPGQP
+126 GMPGTEG
-132 NFLQER
+132 FLQER

-143 NTNDTQSVYYAFM
+143 QINDTQSVYYAFM

-168 VWDKAADE
+168 AWDKAADE

-195 TQISNIYDELQEA
+195 TQISDIYDELLEA
-208 VEDDD
+208 VDDDD

-221 GQYAKNFYVEMENGD
+221 GNYAKNFYVETENGD

-248 VNLDPNTNVISTTIT
+248 VNLDPNTINISTTLI
-263 PEGKITYGGDWFFYY
+263 PEGKITYSGDWFFYY

-291 LAEHTGIIFDDNGNP
+291 LAEHTGITFDGNGSP
-306 VLPFGSDMVIDEYG
+306 VLPEGSDMVVDDYG
-320 TINRVVTTRDGI
+320 TINRVVTTRDGV

-351 TPDVP
+351 TPDVPSTGGNSTPYEP

-379 PDLWKNFNT
+379 PDLWKNFKI
-388 ITLYIYE
+388 ITMYLYE

-408 GKMTDEGN
+408 GNMIYEGN
-416 YLWSFDFDAKGIEL
+416 NIWSFDFGAKGIGL

-456 IIGDTAYCTGNMVE
+456 IMGDTAYCTGDLVE
-470 NNVDSN
+470 NSVDSN
-476 KKSCDVRWKNAD
+476 KRSYDVRWKNAD
-488 PEIYAPPV
+488 PEKYAPPV

-503 IVGEAL
+503 IIGNAY
-509 WAGTTYYDM
+509 WAGTTPYDM

-525 DGPDGLANALKY
+525 DGADGLNNALKY

-549 SDRWGLSSDDVER
+549 SDRWGLSSDDVEK
-562 AIREAGKEGNVDWR
+562 AIRESGKTVDWD
-576 NPNAPT
+576 
-582 IPTNNSTD
+582 NSN
-590 ITSGFSFAKLDDG
+590 SGSSSSGSSSSGTAAWSNLLSFTVKVDG
-603 TLMITDCTLQK
+603 TLELTNCSGKID
-614 AYITI
+614 
-619 PAVARVRVSNYDESV
+619 
-634 GSQDITEPWFEPTT
+634 
-648 EPPEQIERYEPTT
+648 
-661 AVPTTEVPATA
+661 EVPAV
-672 APMTYP
+672 YP
-678 QPITSPAT
+678 ENIRYSVNNPFATGNEVIDYKNTPVTS
-686 YVMATTVPQSST
+686 
-698 ILPRYRIEELPV
+698 
-710 SAIGDWAF
+710 IGDWAF

-774 LGSKLKSIGDEA
+774 LGSQLKSIGDEA
-786 YYDCRRLRTLDIPAS
+786 FYDCRRLRTLDIPAS

>member
-1 MKKITKRLT
+1 MKKITKRIT
-10 AAAMAAVMA
+10 AAATAAVMA
-19 ATVTAVSLTNA
+19 VTVTAVSLTNA

-38 TYTQSRGVE
+38 TYTPSRGVE
-47 AKAYRFAMPGC
+47 AKTYRFAMPGC

-75 WTGADTPGT
+75 WTGADTPGSVFT
-84 VYSHD
+84 HD
-89 WPGYKMSKVSE
+89 WPGYKMTRVAE
-100 AGVDNL
+100 AGVENL
-106 YSSPVPADAY
+106 YSSPVPADANQ
-116 MIIINNHIDG
+116 IIINNHIDG
-126 GMPGQP
+126 GMPGTEG
-132 NFLQER
+132 FLQER

-143 NTNDTQSVYYAFM
+143 QINDTQSVYYAFM

-168 VWDKAADE
+168 AWDKAADE

-195 TQISNIYDELQEA
+195 TQISDIYDELLEA
-208 VEDDD
+208 VDDDD

-221 GQYAKNFYVEMENGD
+221 GNYAKNFYVETENGD
-236 GIAQSFDNMVYV
+236 GVAQSFDNMVYV
-248 VNLDPNTNVISTTIT
+248 VNLDPNTNIISTTIT
-263 PEGKITYGGDWFFYY
+263 PEGKVTYSGEWFFYY

-291 LAEHTGIIFDDNGNP
+291 LEEHTGITFDDYGNP
-306 VLPFGSDMVIDEYG
+306 VLPENSDMVVDEYG
-320 TINRVVTTRDGI
+320 TINRVVTTRDGV

-339 GNFTGKYYSDIP
+339 GNFSHDCYTNNPTVPEPTGSN
-351 TPDVP
+351 PDQP
-356 STCSVTTTPYE
+356 SYPSYNPPQGQPGTYLGTNS
-367 HPVGGKIYFEVN
+367 IYFYVN
-379 PDLWKNFNT
+379 DNLWKNFNN
-388 ITLYIYE
+388 ITMYIYE
-395 HNGDALITWGSKK
+395 HNGDAWITWGSKK
-408 GKMTDEGN
+408 GNMTNCGN
-416 YLWSFDFDAKGIEL
+416 GFWGFDFDAKGIEL
-430 YPSKQYG
+430 DPSKQYG

-456 IIGDTAYCTGNMVE
+456 IMGDTAYCIANMVE

-476 KKSCDVRWKNAD
+476 KKSYDVRWKNAD
-488 PEIYAPPV
+488 PQKYAPPV

-525 DGPDGLANALKY
+525 DGPDGLENALRY

-549 SDRWGLSSDDVER
+549 SDRWGLSSDDVEK
-562 AIREAGKEGNVDWR
+562 AIRESGKTVDWD
-576 NPNAPT
+576 
-582 IPTNNSTD
+582 NSN
-590 ITSGFSFAKLDDG
+590 SGSSSSGSSSSSGTWSNLLSFTVKVDG
-603 TLMITDCTLQK
+603 TLELTNCSGKID
-614 AYITI
+614 
-619 PAVARVRVSNYDESV
+619 
-634 GSQDITEPWFEPTT
+634 
-648 EPPEQIERYEPTT
+648 
-661 AVPTTEVPATA
+661 EVPAV
-672 APMTYP
+672 YP
-678 QPITSPAT
+678 ENIRYSVNNPFATGNEVIDYKNTPVTS
-686 YVMATTVPQSST
+686 
-698 ILPRYRIEELPV
+698 
-710 SAIGDWAF
+710 IGDWAF

-774 LGSKLKSIGDEA
+774 LGSQLKSIGDEA
-786 YYDCRRLRTLDIPAS
+786 FYDCRRLRTLDIPAS

-844 LSWITVPASVDY
+844 LSRITVPASVDY

>member
-1 MKKITKRLT
+1 MKKFTKRLT

-19 ATVTAVSLTNA
+19 TTVTTVGMTNA
-30 SATKNPDD
+30 SAIKNADD
-38 TYTQSRGVE
+38 TYTPGSGVK
-47 AKAYRFAMPGC
+47 AKTYNFAMPGC

-75 WTGADTPGT
+75 WTGADTPGSVFT
-84 VYSHD
+84 HD
-89 WPGYKMSKVSE
+89 WPGYKMTRVAE
-100 AGVDNL
+100 AGVENL
-106 YSSPVPADAY
+106 YSSPVPADANQ
-116 MIIINNHIDG
+116 IIINNHIDG

-168 VWDKAADE
+168 AWDKAADE

-195 TQISNIYDELQEA
+195 TQISDIYDELLEA
-208 VEDDD
+208 VDDDD

-221 GQYAKNFYVEMENGD
+221 GNYAKNFYVETENGD

-248 VNLDPNTNVISTTIT
+248 VNLDPNTINISTTLI

-291 LAEHTGIIFDDNGNP
+291 LEEHTGIFFDGNGNP
-306 VLPFGSDMVIDEYG
+306 VLREGSDMVVDDYG
-320 TINRVVTTRDGI
+320 TINRVVTTRDGV

-339 GNFTGKYYSDIP
+339 GNFSHDYYTNNPTVPEPTGSN
-351 TPDVP
+351 PDQP
-356 STCSVTTTPYE
+356 SYPSYNPPQGQPGTYLGTNS
-367 HPVGGKIYFEVN
+367 IYFYVN
-379 PDLWKNFNT
+379 DNLWKNFNN
-388 ITLYIYE
+388 ITMYIYE
-395 HNGDALITWGSKK
+395 HNGDACITWGSKK
-408 GKMTDEGN
+408 GNMTNCGN
-416 YLWSFDFDAKGIEL
+416 GFWGFDFDAKGIEL
-430 YPSKQYG
+430 DPSKQYG

-456 IIGDTAYCTGNMVE
+456 IMGDTAYCIANMVE

-476 KKSCDVRWKNAD
+476 KKSYDVRWKNAD
-488 PEIYAPPV
+488 PQKYAPPV

-549 SDRWGLSSDDVER
+549 SDRWGLSSDDVEK
-562 AIREAGKEGNVDWR
+562 AIRESGKTVDWD
-576 NPNAPT
+576 
-582 IPTNNSTD
+582 NSN
-590 ITSGFSFAKLDDG
+590 SGSSSSGSSSSGSGSSGTAAWSNLLSFTVKVDG
-603 TLMITDCTLQK
+603 TLELTNCSGKID
-614 AYITI
+614 
-619 PAVARVRVSNYDESV
+619 
-634 GSQDITEPWFEPTT
+634 
-648 EPPEQIERYEPTT
+648 
-661 AVPTTEVPATA
+661 EVPAV
-672 APMTYP
+672 YP
-678 QPITSPAT
+678 ENIRYSVNNPFATGNEVIDYKNTPVTS
-686 YVMATTVPQSST
+686 
-698 ILPRYRIEELPV
+698 
-710 SAIGDWAF
+710 IGDWAF

-774 LGSKLKSIGDEA
+774 LGSQLKSIGDEA
-786 YYDCRRLRTLDIPAS
+786 FYDCRRLRTLDIPAS

-844 LSWITVPASVDY
+844 LSEITIPASVSY